1 MKVYRDIV
9 DNSGNITKTPIFNIM
24 EGTYSGKDMGER
36 SISATIEFPTPID
49 FHAGD
54 YVEFDIADLIRGENV
69 EGGHF
74 LEKFYIYTMP
84 TIKKVASS
92 MSVGN
97 AFEHTVTFYPRQYEL
112 GCMQMRDALQQVN
125 SGIIYTG
132 YDEFSFYGGAKTL
145 IDRVI
150 AVLNERF
157 PKSATGVAGVD
168 YWDYRISDS
177 VNEER
182 NTALEKFQFD
192 FSGNS
197 VMDAILKLND
207 ENGINTK
214 FWINERMIYI
224 GFKRPYVCGV
234 DSANVLRTIPFD
246 FKYGKTSHLPI
257 STNYG
262 NLFTITKSLGSNS
275 PITRLYAYGADRN
288 LHRFY
293 CSDRIKSGR
302 YVNHLMLPSFGNDG
316 KTDYI
321 DSVEGI
327 AKFGI
332 REGSKTFDEIYPS
345 LRYFT
350 YGDIRSVKYCI
361 KIMGSGV
368 EPDSSQYESG
378 KTYQYPIARV
388 QCYKV
393 EPLAGTKV
401 NHLVQSAPPVDLAVF
416 CHATGKTVKVIL
428 YAAKDGKTALQRQ
441 QEAAGKWDN
450 GNFRVPAQ
458 TLHGT
463 NYIAG
468 AAFAIHDEN
477 YPCAH
482 THEKYSGSI
491 GAKKQ
496 DDSGKPLT
504 RDDWFVD
511 ADKIEIHDGE
521 EKVVNPAKE
530 KYKNEVSIHQ
540 IHYTDTH
547 WITDIFEF
555 TSYDQ
560 TTFQRQGY
568 SAYCWARINNTYP
581 ESMSDS
587 IEVNQVVDVPAVVI
601 EDTDLN
607 STDGSNQQYWEIFT
621 RDMGF
626 KINEQTWFGDYVFLF
641 GNCTVNFLDGNL
653 GGYGFTCPK
662 ENDSKKVQEI
672 YIPALD
678 ENGQENKVF
687 FEGDKYV
694 SAAQC
699 RKAYEQGAYWRI
711 LLQRADTD
719 IANYWMPNISV
730 NGNAGDH
737 FVFLDIYMPD
747 IYQRVAERRLEKEAR
762 KYLDANDDGDIQ
774 YSFDFDKVRMIQVPA
789 FGLQMRE
796 GAIMRVVDDDLDVK
810 TLNSAK
816 TIFQQ
821 TSGLVSR
828 KTVYQT
834 TYTESS
840 QEKVYYTEQH
850 RDIDYFIEQG
860 IVKIDEK
867 TNKILKGDSAPITH
881 KLYFSKDPTVLLNGI
896 HIDAPAEWICI
907 SDEDLSD
914 TTGEPFAP
922 TDGVNVRIVE
932 RKTENS
938 NFVYYLTDLYFT
950 LNAKNIRHNN
960 SGQYL
965 VDLSY
970 HSQYGVLPKWY
981 EDRDGKFLLGIVE
994 YDMHYPHTYDET
1006 IYTPNTN
1013 LRPQGSRFF
1022 CPSQQLTEFKANKYY
1037 EVTMDCENTAMPFFD
1052 KNGMRTLFAL
1062 LNNLGDYA
1070 SWFVPEYIAE
1080 EITDFDGSDKWRRFV
1095 FKFTLDETF
1104 NDSQDY
1110 YPAIQYIS
1118 DGNTEEVSVRLISII
1133 ESDAGGLKELNYA
1146 DLNIDTITIKFHD
1159 NTREHGVSLQNGIE
1173 PSRRVGNTVSPMI
1186 REISATVK
1194 EESRASA
1201 WAQMM
1206 SRIEDNEIL
1215 GDQVIRTQE
1224 QIANAARRRYRELLA
1239 LRDSIF
1245 DPDGTCDQTFLH
1257 IMMLQIGADSMNYQ
1271 LDKTHQSANG
1281 NVLSNCRIDRVAN
1294 NNDTFSVL
1302 SEDILRHYVFTED
1315 EPQGLWYVAE
1325 PAAVF
1330 DLAQVADE
1338 DETLY
1343 YPTYFVAIKCA
1354 IHDSRSAVWVCEPTQ
1369 HKVNEDS
1376 EYYYFNW
1383 GILNPDA
1390 EGHYSLIE
1398 TRGNAYMYGDNLVCG
1413 KISTLAGQ
1421 SYFDLTH
1428 GNFVLSDGTT
1438 KALSYENG
1446 ILTIGG
1452 INDGDADSV
1461 LAKLG
1466 IIEKTAS
1473 SAQSAADDA
1482 KADAAAA
1489 QAALDNLEIGGR
1501 NLLTGT
1507 SSALRKVTAGSN
1519 TVWGWRI
1526 PESNTYIA
1534 LEPNTTYTARMY
1546 IENHMTNIDAR
1557 IYIITSKTGK
1567 YNNQSD
1573 LTEFEPNHNKF
1584 PERFR
1589 IRPNQNGYSEITFT
1603 TLSDTVSGFVMVR
1616 FNTTGSTSVTTV
1628 TTAAGDYINYSKVK
1642 IEKGNKAT
1650 DWTPAPEDVEASI
1663 AESKTYTEGL
1673 VTALGDTLQS
1683 QIDGVVDSYF
1693 MEGVP
1698 TTSNAPANEWTTDEL
1713 KKRHEGDTYTNIQQ
1727 YTKLGAGIWESGAI
1741 GVGSAYKNKAYA
1753 DCKYNMATSIRT
1765 KELLTNQPN
1774 QLLYVPSGYT
1784 VLVSRFDSNGKYI
1797 GSYVESAT
1805 SFTLPTDAA
1814 QIAIQL
1820 RASSNISAD
1829 IADTL
1834 GLCINPDA
1842 GKSWRWCKGTGDSPA
1857 TGWHWHEIADS
1868 DAVRALQSAA
1878 KAQDTADGKRRVF
1891 VVQPTPP
1898 YEIGD
1903 LWAQGSGDGKDILK
1917 CKTAKAAGQTFAQDD
1932 WESASS
1938 ALTAA
1943 QAAQNSVDNMVI
1955 GGENVYTGNDKQ
1967 MIINGE
1973 DAYGD
1978 EAETFRFNYFYT
1990 LEARTTVVVTAKLEN
2005 DDLLSGVNHLYVV
2018 AIPYGTSGLTEK
2030 NNILWKDGNDNYN
2043 VELTYLS
2050 SIKIYDLGTPIGS
2063 TTKLLLYFFAKDDK
2077 GDLGSLYPDDGIVYA
2092 RRIMVQKGNKATAYQ
2107 PYVEHLTAALKGSTE
2122 VAGGLVMTDVLLL
2135 KDEKK
2140 QISAGMSGLSD
2151 NVTMWGGG
2159 SYENAVKQANGLMAE
2174 LSKLLPV
2181 LITKQ
2186 GVGSNIGCFK
2196 VLNEH
2201 AVEVNGSNGDK
2212 IVIDSNDNG
2221 CPSISVIKDD
2231 NVVTRI
2237 SSEVLNKKKITLK
2250 RYTKI
2255 EYTDSTRVQIY
2266 TTNGAVNSR
2275 VNVSNS
2281 TLGLSVNQLYGLTF
2295 NATNVEIYVKLYSPN
2310 NYYNLSNFK
2319 ISFNLYLNNTLLSSV
2334 SETVA
2339 SQSIGSTG
2347 QMIVVHTN
2355 LITSTKNITITSSGA
2370 DILNIRNVSVSG
2382 QYNGNTYLV
2391 SSYLYGISFGFGM
2404 SESSFVD
2411 GSIDFVDS
2419 DGVTNTIIGSNGI
2432 IVKGERGGFVQILN
2446 SENQIYFRATGLP
2459 NDKTTKDSGQVCVK
2473 NTDTSR
2479 DAFIDAFKNWAANYI
2494 QAKSGF
2500 SAALAKVLD
2509 AVPKYDSLLGIEE

>member
-9 DNSGNITKTPIFNIM
+9 DNNGNVTKTPIFNIM

-36 SISATIEFPTPID
+36 SITATIEFPTPID

-112 GCMQMRDALQQVN
+112 GCMQMRDVLQQVN

-157 PKSATGVAGVD
+157 PKTAIGVAGVD

-197 VMDAILKLND
+197 VMDAVLKLND

-321 DSVEGI
+321 DSSEGI

-368 EPDSSQYESG
+368 EPDSSQYERG

-401 NHLVQSAPPVDLAVF
+401 NHIVQSAPPVDLAVF

-450 GNFRVPAQ
+450 GNYRVPAQ

-463 NYIAG
+463 DYIAG
-468 AAFAIHDEN
+468 SAFAIHDEN

-482 THEKYSGSI
+482 THEKYTGSI
-491 GAKKQ
+491 GAKQQ

-511 ADKIEIHDGE
+511 ADKIEIHEGE

-530 KYKNEVSIHQ
+530 KYQNEVSIHQ

-555 TSYDQ
+555 TAYDQ
-560 TTFQRQGY
+560 TSFQRQGY

-607 STDGSNQQYWEIFT
+607 SQDGSNQQYWEIFT

-662 ENDSKKVQEI
+662 ENNSKEVQEI
-672 YIPALD
+672 YIPALLD
-678 ENGQENKVF
+678 DGSKNKVF

-694 SAAQC
+694 TAAQC

-762 KYLDANDDGDIQ
+762 KYLDVNDDGDIQ

-810 TLNSAK
+810 TLNSSK

-821 TSGLVSR
+821 SSGLVSR

-850 RDIDYFIEQG
+850 RDIDYLIEQG
-860 IVKIDEK
+860 VVKLDEK

-881 KLYFSKDPTVLLNGI
+881 KLYFSKDPTNLVNGI
-896 HIDAPAEWICI
+896 HIDAPAEWIYI

-922 TDGVNVRIVE
+922 INGVNVRIVE

-938 NFVYYLTDLYFT
+938 NFAYYLTDLYLT

-970 HSQYGVLPKWY
+970 HSQFGVLPRWY

-1037 EVTMDCENTAMPFFD
+1037 EVTMDCENTTMPFFD

-1070 SWFVPEYIAE
+1070 SWFVPEYISE
-1080 EITDFDGSDKWRRFV
+1080 EITDFDDSDKWRRFV
-1095 FKFTLDETF
+1095 FKFTLEETF

-1118 DGNTEEVSVRLISII
+1118 DGKTEEVSVRLISII

-1173 PSRRVGNTVSPMI
+1173 PSRRVGNAISPMI

-1206 SRIEDNEIL
+1206 SRIENNEIV
-1215 GDQVIRTQE
+1215 GDQIIRTQE

-1257 IMMLQIGADSMNYQ
+1257 IMMLQVGADSMNYQ

-1281 NVLSNCRIDRVAN
+1281 NALSNCRIDRVEN

-1315 EPQGLWYVAE
+1315 EPQGLWYVE
-1325 PAAVF
+1325 KPAQAF
-1330 DLAQVADE
+1330 DLAQVAD
-1338 DETLY
+1338 DNGTLY

-1354 IHDSRSAVWVCEPTQ
+1354 IHDSRSAVWVCEQTQ

-1383 GILNPDA
+1383 GILNPNN
-1390 EGHYSLIE
+1390 EGHYTLTE

-1428 GNFVLSDGTT
+1428 GNFVLSDGTNT
-1438 KALSYENG
+1438 ALSYING
-1446 ILTIGG
+1446 ILTISG
-1452 INDGDADSV
+1452 
-1461 LAKLG
+1461 
-1466 IIEKTAS
+1466 
-1473 SAQSAADDA
+1473 
-1482 KADAAAA
+1482 
-1489 QAALDNLEIGGR
+1489 
-1501 NLLTGT
+1501 
-1507 SSALRKVTAGSN
+1507 VTD
-1519 TVWGWRI
+1519 
-1526 PESNTYIA
+1526 
-1534 LEPNTTYTARMY
+1534 
-1546 IENHMTNIDAR
+1546 NID
-1557 IYIITSKTGK
+1557 KV
-1567 YNNQSD
+1567 
-1573 LTEFEPNHNKF
+1573 
-1584 PERFR
+1584 
-1589 IRPNQNGYSEITFT
+1589 
-1603 TLSDTVSGFVMVR
+1603 LSQL
-1616 FNTTGSTSVTTV
+1616 
-1628 TTAAGDYINYSKVK
+1628 
-1642 IEKGNKAT
+1642 
-1650 DWTPAPEDVEASI
+1650 
-1663 AESKTYTEGL
+1663 EGL
-1673 VTALGDTLQS
+1673 
-1683 QIDGVVDSYF
+1683 
-1693 MEGVP
+1693 
-1698 TTSNAPANEWTTDEL
+1698 
-1713 KKRHEGDTYTNIQQ
+1713 
-1727 YTKLGAGIWESGAI
+1727 
-1741 GVGSAYKNKAYA
+1741 
-1753 DCKYNMATSIRT
+1753 
-1765 KELLTNQPN
+1765 
-1774 QLLYVPSGYT
+1774 
-1784 VLVSRFDSNGKYI
+1784 
-1797 GSYVESAT
+1797 
-1805 SFTLPTDAA
+1805 
-1814 QIAIQL
+1814 
-1820 RASSNISAD
+1820 
-1829 IADTL
+1829 
-1834 GLCINPDA
+1834 
-1842 GKSWRWCKGTGDSPA
+1842 
-1857 TGWHWHEIADS
+1857 
-1868 DAVRALQSAA
+1868 
-1878 KAQDTADGKRRVF
+1878 QD
-1891 VVQPTPP
+1891 
-1898 YEIGD
+1898 
-1903 LWAQGSGDGKDILK
+1903 
-1917 CKTAKAAGQTFAQDD
+1917 
-1932 WESASS
+1932 
-1938 ALTAA
+1938 
-1943 QAAQNSVDNMVI
+1943 MVI
-1955 GGENVYTGNDKQ
+1955 GGENLYSGNDRE
-1967 MIINGE
+1967 MFIYGE
-1973 DAYGD
+1973 DANGD
-1978 EAETFRFNYFYT
+1978 EAESFRFNYFYT
-1990 LEARTTVVVTAKLEN
+1990 LETYTTAVVTAELDNYEALRGV
-2005 DDLLSGVNHLYVV
+2005 DDLYVV
-2018 AIPYGTSGLTEK
+2018 AIPYGTSGLTES
-2030 NNILWKDGNDNYN
+2030 NDVLWRDGQGDYN
-2043 VELTYLS
+2043 VVLTYLS
-2050 SIKIYDLGTPIGS
+2050 SMKIYDIGTPIKSGS
-2063 TTKLLLYFFAKDDK
+2063 TKQLLYFFAKDSK
-2077 GDLGSLYPDDGIVYA
+2077 NDLGSLYPNNGWVYA
-2092 RRIMVQKGNKATAYQ
+2092 CKIMVQKGTKATAYQ
-2107 PYVEHLTAALKGSTE
+2107 PYTGHAVQVSKSFVETAVQNGSTQI
-2122 VAGGLVMTDVLLL
+2122 AGGLTMINLLLL
-2135 KDEKK
+2135 KDENKK
-2140 QISAGMSGLSD
+2140 ISAGMSGLSD

-2159 SYENAVKQANGLMAE
+2159 SYEDAVKQANGLVAE

-2221 CPSISVIKDD
+2221 YPSISVVKDS
-2231 NVVTRI
+2231 NVVTKI
-2237 SSEVLNKKKITLK
+2237 SSEVLSSDSADASEIGATIFSGTYGAEISTVKNGSVGTAQLQNVDISKFSTYSVTYKNAAYLKIGMYIFYFDTQG
-2250 RYTKI
+2250 I
-2255 EYTDSTRVQIY
+2255 
-2266 TTNGAVNSR
+2266 
-2275 VNVSNS
+2275 
-2281 TLGLSVNQLYGLTF
+2281 SVD
-2295 NATNVEIYVKLYSPN
+2295 
-2310 NYYNLSNFK
+2310 NLSIKFDLYMGDYK
-2319 ISFNLYLNNTLLSSV
+2319 IATINGTSESMTISPRTEVRVRVTRLLNISTIARGIYSL
-2334 SETVA
+2334 VA
-2339 SQSIGSTG
+2339 
-2347 QMIVVHTN
+2347 
-2355 LITSTKNITITSSGA
+2355 KNISVTADYGKLKGANMSAYIHRIWFSSNNDITDNNNANG
-2370 DILNIRNVSVSG
+2370 
-2382 QYNGNTYLV
+2382 YNN
-2391 SSYLYGISFGFGM
+2391 S
-2404 SESSFVD
+2404 
-2411 GSIDFVDS
+2411 GSINFM
-2419 DGVTNTIIGSNGI
+2419 NTFANKTIVGSNGI
-2432 IVKGERGGFVQILN
+2432 QIESKQSGLVQILN
-2446 SENQIYFRATGLP
+2446 GKTGAYVRTFGLP
-2459 NDKTTKDSGQVCVK
+2459 TTASDSGQIY
-2473 NTDTSR
+2473 NTNNAKLNEVR
-2479 DAFIDAFKNWAANYI
+2479 KAFNAWASLVDWHGSGSAVERSFKEALSALQTKLDDLI
-2494 QAKSGF
+2494 KSN
-2500 SAALAKVLD
+2500 LM
-2509 AVPKYDSLLGIEE
+2509 LGIK

>member
-9 DNSGNITKTPIFNIM
+9 DNNGNVTKTPIFNIM

-36 SISATIEFPTPID
+36 SITATIEFPTPID

-112 GCMQMRDALQQVN
+112 GCMQMRDVLQQVN

-157 PKSATGVAGVD
+157 PKTATGVAGVD

-197 VMDAILKLND
+197 VMDAVLKLND

-321 DSVEGI
+321 DSSEGI

-368 EPDSSQYESG
+368 EPDSSQYERG
-378 KTYQYPIARV
+378 KAYQYPIARV

-450 GNFRVPAQ
+450 GNYRVPAQ

-463 NYIAG
+463 DYIAG
-468 AAFAIHDEN
+468 SAFAIHDEN

-482 THEKYSGSI
+482 THEKYTGSI
-491 GAKKQ
+491 GAKQQ

-511 ADKIEIHDGE
+511 ADKIEIHEGE
-521 EKVVNPAKE
+521 ERVVNPAKE
-530 KYKNEVSIHQ
+530 KYQNEVSIHQ

-555 TSYDQ
+555 TAYDQ
-560 TTFQRQGY
+560 TSFQRQGY

-607 STDGSNQQYWEIFT
+607 SQDGSNQQYWEIFT

-672 YIPALD
+672 YIPALLD
-678 ENGQENKVF
+678 DGTENEAF
-687 FEGDKYV
+687 FRKDDYV
-694 SAAQC
+694 SEAQC

-810 TLNSAK
+810 TLNSSK

-821 TSGLVSR
+821 SSGLVSR

-850 RDIDYFIEQG
+850 RGIDYLIEQG
-860 IVKIDEK
+860 IVKLDEK

-881 KLYFSKDPTVLLNGI
+881 KLYFSKDPTNLVNGI
-896 HIDAPAEWICI
+896 HIDAPAEWIYI

-914 TTGEPFAP
+914 TTGEPFVP
-922 TDGVNVRIVE
+922 INGVNVRIVE

-938 NFVYYLTDLYFT
+938 NFAYYLTDLYLT

-970 HSQYGVLPKWY
+970 HSQFGVLPRWY
-981 EDRDGKFLLGIVE
+981 EDREGKFLLGIVE

-1037 EVTMDCENTAMPFFD
+1037 EVTMDCENTTMPFFD

-1070 SWFVPEYIAE
+1070 SWFVPEYISE
-1080 EITDFDGSDKWRRFV
+1080 EIADFDGSDKWRRFV
-1095 FKFTLDETF
+1095 FKFTLEETF

-1118 DGNTEEVSVRLISII
+1118 DGKTEEVSVRLISII

-1173 PSRRVGNTVSPMI
+1173 PSRRVGNAISPMI

-1206 SRIEDNEIL
+1206 SRIENNEIL

-1257 IMMLQIGADSMNYQ
+1257 IMMLQVGADSMNYQ

-1281 NVLSNCRIDRVAN
+1281 NALSNCRIDRVEN

-1315 EPQGLWYVAE
+1315 EPQGLWYVE
-1325 PAAVF
+1325 KPAQAF
-1330 DLAQVADE
+1330 DLAQVAD
-1338 DETLY
+1338 DNGTLY

-1354 IHDSRSAVWVCEPTQ
+1354 IHDSRSAVWVCEQTQ

-1383 GILNPDA
+1383 GILNPDN
-1390 EGHYSLIE
+1390 EGHYTLTE

-1428 GNFVLSDGTT
+1428 GNFVLSDGTNT
-1438 KALSYENG
+1438 ALSYING
-1446 ILTIGG
+1446 VLTING
-1452 INDGDADSV
+1452 
-1461 LAKLG
+1461 
-1466 IIEKTAS
+1466 
-1473 SAQSAADDA
+1473 
-1482 KADAAAA
+1482 
-1489 QAALDNLEIGGR
+1489 
-1501 NLLTGT
+1501 
-1507 SSALRKVTAGSN
+1507 VTD
-1519 TVWGWRI
+1519 
-1526 PESNTYIA
+1526 
-1534 LEPNTTYTARMY
+1534 
-1546 IENHMTNIDAR
+1546 NID
-1557 IYIITSKTGK
+1557 KV
-1567 YNNQSD
+1567 
-1573 LTEFEPNHNKF
+1573 
-1584 PERFR
+1584 
-1589 IRPNQNGYSEITFT
+1589 
-1603 TLSDTVSGFVMVR
+1603 LSQL
-1616 FNTTGSTSVTTV
+1616 
-1628 TTAAGDYINYSKVK
+1628 
-1642 IEKGNKAT
+1642 
-1650 DWTPAPEDVEASI
+1650 
-1663 AESKTYTEGL
+1663 EGL
-1673 VTALGDTLQS
+1673 QD
-1683 QIDGVVDSYF
+1683 
-1693 MEGVP
+1693 
-1698 TTSNAPANEWTTDEL
+1698 
-1713 KKRHEGDTYTNIQQ
+1713 
-1727 YTKLGAGIWESGAI
+1727 
-1741 GVGSAYKNKAYA
+1741 
-1753 DCKYNMATSIRT
+1753 MA
-1765 KELLTNQPN
+1765 
-1774 QLLYVPSGYT
+1774 
-1784 VLVSRFDSNGKYI
+1784 
-1797 GSYVESAT
+1797 
-1805 SFTLPTDAA
+1805 
-1814 QIAIQL
+1814 
-1820 RASSNISAD
+1820 
-1829 IADTL
+1829 
-1834 GLCINPDA
+1834 
-1842 GKSWRWCKGTGDSPA
+1842 
-1857 TGWHWHEIADS
+1857 
-1868 DAVRALQSAA
+1868 
-1878 KAQDTADGKRRVF
+1878 
-1891 VVQPTPP
+1891 
-1898 YEIGD
+1898 
-1903 LWAQGSGDGKDILK
+1903 
-1917 CKTAKAAGQTFAQDD
+1917 
-1932 WESASS
+1932 
-1938 ALTAA
+1938 
-1943 QAAQNSVDNMVI
+1943 I
-1955 GGENVYTGNDKQ
+1955 GGENLYSGGDREMVIY
-1967 MIINGE
+1967 GE

-1978 EAETFRFNYFYT
+1978 EAESFRFNYFYT
-1990 LEARTTVVVTAKLEN
+1990 LETNTTAVVTAELEN
-2005 DDLLSGVNHLYVV
+2005 EDALSGVNNLYVV
-2018 AIPYGTSGLTEK
+2018 AIPYGTSGLTES
-2030 NNILWKDGNDNYN
+2030 NEVLWKDGNGNYN
-2043 VELTYLS
+2043 VVLTYLS
-2050 SIKIYDLGTPIGS
+2050 SMKIYDLGTPIKSGS
-2063 TTKLLLYFFAKDDK
+2063 TKQLLYFFAKDSK
-2077 GDLGSLYPDDGIVYA
+2077 NDLGSLYPDDGMVYA
-2092 RRIMVQKGNKATAYQ
+2092 RKIMVQKGTKATAYQ
-2107 PYVEHLTAALKGSTE
+2107 PYTGHAVQVSKSFVETAVQNGSTQI
-2122 VAGGLVMTDVLLL
+2122 AGGLTMTNLLLL
-2135 KDEKK
+2135 KDENKK
-2140 QISAGMSGLSD
+2140 ISAGMSGLSD

-2159 SYENAVKQANGLMAE
+2159 SYEDAVKQANGLVAE

-2186 GVGSNIGCFK
+2186 GIGSNIGCFK

-2221 CPSISVIKDD
+2221 YPSISVVKGN
-2231 NVVTRI
+2231 NVVTKI
-2237 SSEVLNKKKITLK
+2237 SSEVLSSDSADASEIGATIFSGTYGAEISTVKNGSVGTAQLQNVDISKFSTYSVTYKNAAYLKIGMYIFYFDTQD
-2250 RYTKI
+2250 TPV
-2255 EYTDSTRVQIY
+2255 D
-2266 TTNGAVNSR
+2266 
-2275 VNVSNS
+2275 
-2281 TLGLSVNQLYGLTF
+2281 
-2295 NATNVEIYVKLYSPN
+2295 
-2310 NYYNLSNFK
+2310 NLSIKFDLYMGDYK
-2319 ISFNLYLNNTLLSSV
+2319 IATISGTSESMTISPRTEVRVCVTRLLNISTIARGIYSL
-2334 SETVA
+2334 VA
-2339 SQSIGSTG
+2339 
-2347 QMIVVHTN
+2347 
-2355 LITSTKNITITSSGA
+2355 KNISVTADYDKLKGANMSAYIHRIWFSSNNDITDNNDANG
-2370 DILNIRNVSVSG
+2370 
-2382 QYNGNTYLV
+2382 YNN
-2391 SSYLYGISFGFGM
+2391 S
-2404 SESSFVD
+2404 
-2411 GSIDFVDS
+2411 GSINFM
-2419 DGVTNTIIGSNGI
+2419 NTFANKTIVGSNGI
-2432 IVKGERGGFVQILN
+2432 QIESKQNGLVQILN
-2446 SENQIYFRATGLP
+2446 GKTGAYVRTFGLP
-2459 NDKTTKDSGQVCVK
+2459 TTASDSGQIY
-2473 NTDTSR
+2473 NTNNAKLNEVR
-2479 DAFIDAFKNWAANYI
+2479 KAFNSWASLVDWHGSGSAVESSFKEALSALQTKLDDLI
-2494 QAKSGF
+2494 KSN
-2500 SAALAKVLD
+2500 LM
-2509 AVPKYDSLLGIEE
+2509 LGIK

>member
-9 DNSGNITKTPIFNIM
+9 DNNGNVTKTPIFNIM

-36 SISATIEFPTPID
+36 SITATIEFPTPID

-112 GCMQMRDALQQVN
+112 GCMQMRDVLQQVN

-150 AVLNERF
+150 AVMNERF
-157 PKSATGVAGVD
+157 PKTATGVAGVD

-197 VMDAILKLND
+197 VMDAVLKLND

-321 DSVEGI
+321 DSSEGI

-368 EPDSSQYESG
+368 EPDSSQYERG

-450 GNFRVPAQ
+450 GNYRVPAQ

-463 NYIAG
+463 DYIAG
-468 AAFAIHDEN
+468 SAFAIHDEN

-482 THEKYSGSI
+482 THEKYTGSI
-491 GAKKQ
+491 GAKQQ

-521 EKVVNPAKE
+521 ERVVNPAKD
-530 KYKNEVSIHQ
+530 KYQNEVSIHQ

-555 TSYDQ
+555 TAYDQ
-560 TTFQRQGY
+560 TSFQRQGY

-607 STDGSNQQYWEIFT
+607 SQDGSNQQYWEIFT

-662 ENDSKKVQEI
+662 ENNSKEVQEI

-678 ENGQENKVF
+678 ENGDENKVF

-694 SAAQC
+694 SEAQC

-810 TLNSAK
+810 TLNSSK

-821 TSGLVSR
+821 SSGLVSR

-850 RDIDYFIEQG
+850 RGIDYLIEQG
-860 IVKIDEK
+860 IVKLDEK

-881 KLYFSKDPTVLLNGI
+881 KLYFSKDPTNLVNGI
-896 HIDAPAEWICI
+896 HIDAPAEWIYI

-922 TDGVNVRIVE
+922 INGVNVRIVE

-938 NFVYYLTDLYFT
+938 NFAYYLTDLYLT

-970 HSQYGVLPKWY
+970 HSQFGVLPRWY
-981 EDRDGKFLLGIVE
+981 EDREGKFLLGIVE

-1037 EVTMDCENTAMPFFD
+1037 EVTMDCENTTMPFFD

-1070 SWFVPEYIAE
+1070 SWFVPEYISE
-1080 EITDFDGSDKWRRFV
+1080 EIADFDGSDKWRRFV
-1095 FKFTLDETF
+1095 FKFTLEETF

-1118 DGNTEEVSVRLISII
+1118 DGKTEEVSVRLISII

-1173 PSRRVGNTVSPMI
+1173 PSRRVGNAISPMI

-1206 SRIEDNEIL
+1206 SRIENNEIV
-1215 GDQVIRTQE
+1215 GDQIIRTQE

-1257 IMMLQIGADSMNYQ
+1257 IMMLQVGADSMNYQ

-1281 NVLSNCRIDRVAN
+1281 NALSNCRIDRVEN

-1315 EPQGLWYVAE
+1315 EPQGLWYVE
-1325 PAAVF
+1325 KPAQAF
-1330 DLAQVADE
+1330 DLAQVAD
-1338 DETLY
+1338 DNGTLY

-1354 IHDSRSAVWVCEPTQ
+1354 IHDSRSAVWVCEQTQ

-1383 GILNPDA
+1383 GILNPDN
-1390 EGHYSLIE
+1390 EGHYTLTE

-1428 GNFVLSDGTT
+1428 GNFVLSDGTNT
-1438 KALSYENG
+1438 ALSYING
-1446 ILTIGG
+1446 ILTISG
-1452 INDGDADSV
+1452 
-1461 LAKLG
+1461 
-1466 IIEKTAS
+1466 
-1473 SAQSAADDA
+1473 
-1482 KADAAAA
+1482 
-1489 QAALDNLEIGGR
+1489 
-1501 NLLTGT
+1501 
-1507 SSALRKVTAGSN
+1507 VTD
-1519 TVWGWRI
+1519 
-1526 PESNTYIA
+1526 
-1534 LEPNTTYTARMY
+1534 
-1546 IENHMTNIDAR
+1546 NID
-1557 IYIITSKTGK
+1557 KV
-1567 YNNQSD
+1567 
-1573 LTEFEPNHNKF
+1573 
-1584 PERFR
+1584 
-1589 IRPNQNGYSEITFT
+1589 
-1603 TLSDTVSGFVMVR
+1603 LSQL
-1616 FNTTGSTSVTTV
+1616 
-1628 TTAAGDYINYSKVK
+1628 
-1642 IEKGNKAT
+1642 
-1650 DWTPAPEDVEASI
+1650 
-1663 AESKTYTEGL
+1663 EGL
-1673 VTALGDTLQS
+1673 
-1683 QIDGVVDSYF
+1683 
-1693 MEGVP
+1693 
-1698 TTSNAPANEWTTDEL
+1698 
-1713 KKRHEGDTYTNIQQ
+1713 
-1727 YTKLGAGIWESGAI
+1727 
-1741 GVGSAYKNKAYA
+1741 
-1753 DCKYNMATSIRT
+1753 
-1765 KELLTNQPN
+1765 
-1774 QLLYVPSGYT
+1774 
-1784 VLVSRFDSNGKYI
+1784 
-1797 GSYVESAT
+1797 
-1805 SFTLPTDAA
+1805 
-1814 QIAIQL
+1814 
-1820 RASSNISAD
+1820 
-1829 IADTL
+1829 
-1834 GLCINPDA
+1834 
-1842 GKSWRWCKGTGDSPA
+1842 
-1857 TGWHWHEIADS
+1857 
-1868 DAVRALQSAA
+1868 
-1878 KAQDTADGKRRVF
+1878 QD
-1891 VVQPTPP
+1891 
-1898 YEIGD
+1898 
-1903 LWAQGSGDGKDILK
+1903 
-1917 CKTAKAAGQTFAQDD
+1917 
-1932 WESASS
+1932 
-1938 ALTAA
+1938 
-1943 QAAQNSVDNMVI
+1943 MVI
-1955 GGENVYTGNDKQ
+1955 GGENLYSGNDRE
-1967 MIINGE
+1967 MRIYGE
-1973 DAYGD
+1973 DANGN
-1978 EAETFRFNYFYT
+1978 EAESFRFNYFYT
-1990 LEARTTVVVTAKLEN
+1990 LETNTTAVVTAELEN
-2005 DDLLSGVNHLYVV
+2005 EDVLSGVNNLYVV
-2018 AIPYGTSGLTEK
+2018 AIPYGTSGLTES
-2030 NNILWKDGNDNYN
+2030 NDVLWRDGNGDYN
-2043 VELTYLS
+2043 VVLTYLS
-2050 SIKIYDLGTPIGS
+2050 SMKIYDLGTPIKSGS
-2063 TTKLLLYFFAKDDK
+2063 TKQLLYFFAKDSK
-2077 GDLGSLYPDDGIVYA
+2077 NDLGSLYPDDGMVYA
-2092 RRIMVQKGNKATAYQ
+2092 RKIMVQKGTKATAYQ
-2107 PYVEHLTAALKGSTE
+2107 PYTGHAVQVSKSFVETAVQNGSTQI
-2122 VAGGLVMTDVLLL
+2122 AGGLAMTNLLLL
-2135 KDEKK
+2135 KDENKK
-2140 QISAGMSGLSD
+2140 ISAGMSGLSD

-2159 SYENAVKQANGLMAE
+2159 SYEDAVKQANGLVAE

-2221 CPSISVIKDD
+2221 YPSISVVKDN
-2231 NVVTRI
+2231 NVVTKI
-2237 SSEVLNKKKITLK
+2237 SSEVLSSDSADASEIGATIFSGTYGAEISTVKNGSVGTAQLQNVDISKFSTYSVTYKNAAYLKIGMYIFYFDTQD
-2250 RYTKI
+2250 TP
-2255 EYTDSTRVQIY
+2255 V
-2266 TTNGAVNSR
+2266 
-2275 VNVSNS
+2275 
-2281 TLGLSVNQLYGLTF
+2281 
-2295 NATNVEIYVKLYSPN
+2295 
-2310 NYYNLSNFK
+2310 YNLSIKFDLYMGDYKIATISGTSESMK
-2319 ISFNLYLNNTLLSSV
+2319 ISPRTEVRVCVTRLLNISTIARGIYSL
-2334 SETVA
+2334 VA
-2339 SQSIGSTG
+2339 
-2347 QMIVVHTN
+2347 
-2355 LITSTKNITITSSGA
+2355 KNISVTADYGKLKGANMSAYIHRIWFSSNNDITDNNDANG
-2370 DILNIRNVSVSG
+2370 
-2382 QYNGNTYLV
+2382 YNN
-2391 SSYLYGISFGFGM
+2391 S
-2404 SESSFVD
+2404 
-2411 GSIDFVDS
+2411 GSINFM
-2419 DGVTNTIIGSNGI
+2419 NTFANKTIVGSNGI
-2432 IVKGERGGFVQILN
+2432 QIESKQNGLVQILN
-2446 SENQIYFRATGLP
+2446 GKTGAYVRTFGLP
-2459 NDKTTKDSGQVCVK
+2459 TTASDSGQIY
-2473 NTDTSR
+2473 NTNNAKLNEVR
-2479 DAFIDAFKNWAANYI
+2479 KAFNSWASLVDWHGSGSAVESSFKEALSALQTKLDDLI
-2494 QAKSGF
+2494 KSN
-2500 SAALAKVLD
+2500 LM
-2509 AVPKYDSLLGIEE
+2509 LGIK

>member
-1 MKVYRDIV
+1 MKVYRDII
-9 DNSGNITKTPIFNIM
+9 DNNGNVTKTPIFNIM

-36 SISATIEFPTPID
+36 SITATIEFPTPID

-112 GCMQMRDALQQVN
+112 GCMQMRDVLQQVN

-157 PKSATGVAGVD
+157 PKTATGVAGVD

-197 VMDAILKLND
+197 VMDAVLKLND

-302 YVNHLMLPSFGNDG
+302 YVNHLMLPSFGDDG

-321 DSVEGI
+321 DSSEGI

-332 REGSKTFDEIYPS
+332 RDGSKTFDEIYPS

-368 EPDSSQYESG
+368 EPDSSQYERG

-450 GNFRVPAQ
+450 GNYRVPAQ

-463 NYIAG
+463 DYIAG
-468 AAFAIHDEN
+468 SAFAIHDEN

-482 THEKYSGSI
+482 THEKYTGSI
-491 GAKKQ
+491 GAKQQ

-511 ADKIEIHDGE
+511 ADKIEIHEGE
-521 EKVVNPAKE
+521 ERVVNPAKE
-530 KYKNEVSIHQ
+530 KYQNEVSIHQ

-555 TSYDQ
+555 TAYDQ
-560 TTFQRQGY
+560 TSFQRQGY

-587 IEVNQVVDVPAVVI
+587 VEVNQVVDVPAVVI
-601 EDTDLN
+601 PDTDLN
-607 STDGSNQQYWEIFT
+607 SGNGTNQQYWEIFT

-662 ENDSKKVQEI
+662 ENNSKKVQEI
-672 YIPALD
+672 YIPALLD
-678 ENGQENKVF
+678 DGTENEAF
-687 FEGDKYV
+687 FRKDDYV
-694 SAAQC
+694 SEAQC

-850 RDIDYFIEQG
+850 RDIDYLIEQG
-860 IVKIDEK
+860 VVKLDEK

-881 KLYFSKDPTVLLNGI
+881 KLYFSKDPTNLVNGI
-896 HIDAPAEWICI
+896 HIDAPAEWIYI

-922 TDGVNVRIVE
+922 INGVNVRIVE

-938 NFVYYLTDLYFT
+938 NFAYYLTDLYLT

-970 HSQYGVLPKWY
+970 HSQFGVLPRWY

-1006 IYTPNTN
+1006 IYTPNIN

-1037 EVTMDCENTAMPFFD
+1037 EVTMDCENTTMPFFD

-1070 SWFVPEYIAE
+1070 SWFVPEYISE
-1080 EITDFDGSDKWRRFV
+1080 EIADFDGSDKWRRFV
-1095 FKFTLDETF
+1095 FKFTLEETF

-1118 DGNTEEVSVRLISII
+1118 DGKTEEVSVRLISVI

-1173 PSRRVGNTVSPMI
+1173 PSRRVGNAISPMI

-1206 SRIEDNEIL
+1206 SRIENNEIV
-1215 GDQVIRTQE
+1215 GDQIIRTQE

-1257 IMMLQIGADSMNYQ
+1257 IMMLQVGADSMNYQ

-1281 NVLSNCRIDRVAN
+1281 NALSNCRIDRVEN

-1315 EPQGLWYVAE
+1315 EPQGLWYVE
-1325 PAAVF
+1325 KPAQTF
-1330 DLAQVADE
+1330 DLAQVAD
-1338 DETLY
+1338 DNGTLY

-1354 IHDSRSAVWVCEPTQ
+1354 IHDSRSAVWVCEQTQ

-1383 GILNPDA
+1383 GILNPDN
-1390 EGHYSLIE
+1390 EGHYTLTE

-1428 GNFVLSDGTT
+1428 GNFVLSDGTNT
-1438 KALSYENG
+1438 ALSYING
-1446 ILTIGG
+1446 ILTISG
-1452 INDGDADSV
+1452 
-1461 LAKLG
+1461 
-1466 IIEKTAS
+1466 
-1473 SAQSAADDA
+1473 
-1482 KADAAAA
+1482 
-1489 QAALDNLEIGGR
+1489 
-1501 NLLTGT
+1501 
-1507 SSALRKVTAGSN
+1507 VTD
-1519 TVWGWRI
+1519 
-1526 PESNTYIA
+1526 
-1534 LEPNTTYTARMY
+1534 
-1546 IENHMTNIDAR
+1546 NID
-1557 IYIITSKTGK
+1557 KV
-1567 YNNQSD
+1567 
-1573 LTEFEPNHNKF
+1573 
-1584 PERFR
+1584 
-1589 IRPNQNGYSEITFT
+1589 
-1603 TLSDTVSGFVMVR
+1603 LSQL
-1616 FNTTGSTSVTTV
+1616 
-1628 TTAAGDYINYSKVK
+1628 
-1642 IEKGNKAT
+1642 
-1650 DWTPAPEDVEASI
+1650 
-1663 AESKTYTEGL
+1663 EGL
-1673 VTALGDTLQS
+1673 
-1683 QIDGVVDSYF
+1683 
-1693 MEGVP
+1693 
-1698 TTSNAPANEWTTDEL
+1698 
-1713 KKRHEGDTYTNIQQ
+1713 
-1727 YTKLGAGIWESGAI
+1727 
-1741 GVGSAYKNKAYA
+1741 
-1753 DCKYNMATSIRT
+1753 
-1765 KELLTNQPN
+1765 
-1774 QLLYVPSGYT
+1774 
-1784 VLVSRFDSNGKYI
+1784 
-1797 GSYVESAT
+1797 
-1805 SFTLPTDAA
+1805 
-1814 QIAIQL
+1814 
-1820 RASSNISAD
+1820 
-1829 IADTL
+1829 
-1834 GLCINPDA
+1834 
-1842 GKSWRWCKGTGDSPA
+1842 
-1857 TGWHWHEIADS
+1857 
-1868 DAVRALQSAA
+1868 
-1878 KAQDTADGKRRVF
+1878 QD
-1891 VVQPTPP
+1891 
-1898 YEIGD
+1898 
-1903 LWAQGSGDGKDILK
+1903 
-1917 CKTAKAAGQTFAQDD
+1917 
-1932 WESASS
+1932 
-1938 ALTAA
+1938 
-1943 QAAQNSVDNMVI
+1943 MVI
-1955 GGENVYTGNDKQ
+1955 GGENLYSGNDRE
-1967 MIINGE
+1967 MLIYGE
-1973 DAYGD
+1973 DANGN
-1978 EAETFRFNYFYT
+1978 EAESFRFNYFYT
-1990 LEARTTVVVTAKLEN
+1990 LETNTTAVVTAELEN
-2005 DDLLSGVNHLYVV
+2005 EDVLSGVNNLYVV
-2018 AIPYGTSGLTEK
+2018 AIPYGTSGLTES
-2030 NNILWKDGNDNYN
+2030 NDVLWRDGNGDYN
-2043 VELTYLS
+2043 VVLTYLS
-2050 SIKIYDLGTPIGS
+2050 SMKIYDLGTPIKSGS
-2063 TTKLLLYFFAKDDK
+2063 TKQLLYFFAKDSK
-2077 GDLGSLYPDDGIVYA
+2077 NDLGSLYPDDGMVYA
-2092 RRIMVQKGNKATAYQ
+2092 RKIMVQKGTKATAYQ
-2107 PYVEHLTAALKGSTE
+2107 PYTGHAVQVSKSFVETAVQNGSTQI
-2122 VAGGLVMTDVLLL
+2122 AGGLTMTNLLLL
-2135 KDEKK
+2135 KDKNKK
-2140 QISAGMSGLSD
+2140 ISAGMSGLSD

-2159 SYENAVKQANGLMAE
+2159 SYEDAVKQANGLVAE

-2221 CPSISVIKDD
+2221 YPSISVVKDN
-2231 NVVTRI
+2231 NVVTKI
-2237 SSEVLNKKKITLK
+2237 SSEVLSSDSADASEIGATIFSGTYGAEISTVKNGSVGTAQLQNVDISKFSTYSVTYKNAAYLKIGMYIFYFDTQD
-2250 RYTKI
+2250 TPV
-2255 EYTDSTRVQIY
+2255 D
-2266 TTNGAVNSR
+2266 
-2275 VNVSNS
+2275 
-2281 TLGLSVNQLYGLTF
+2281 
-2295 NATNVEIYVKLYSPN
+2295 
-2310 NYYNLSNFK
+2310 NLSIKFDLYMGDYK
-2319 ISFNLYLNNTLLSSV
+2319 IATISGTSESMTISPRTEVRVCVTRLLNISTIARGIYSL
-2334 SETVA
+2334 VA
-2339 SQSIGSTG
+2339 
-2347 QMIVVHTN
+2347 
-2355 LITSTKNITITSSGA
+2355 KNISVTADYGKLKGANMSAYIHRIWFSSNNDITDNNDANG
-2370 DILNIRNVSVSG
+2370 
-2382 QYNGNTYLV
+2382 YNN
-2391 SSYLYGISFGFGM
+2391 S
-2404 SESSFVD
+2404 
-2411 GSIDFVDS
+2411 GSINFM
-2419 DGVTNTIIGSNGI
+2419 NTFANKTIVGSNGI
-2432 IVKGERGGFVQILN
+2432 QIESKQNGLVQILN
-2446 SENQIYFRATGLP
+2446 GKTGAYVRTFGLP
-2459 NDKTTKDSGQVCVK
+2459 TTASDSGQIY
-2473 NTDTSR
+2473 NTNNAKLNEVR
-2479 DAFIDAFKNWAANYI
+2479 KAFNSWASLVDWHGSGSAVESSFKKALSALQTKLDDLI
-2494 QAKSGF
+2494 KSN
-2500 SAALAKVLD
+2500 LM
-2509 AVPKYDSLLGIEE
+2509 LGIK

>member
-9 DNSGNITKTPIFNIM
+9 DNNGNVTKTPIFNIM

-36 SISATIEFPTPID
+36 SITATIEFPTPID

-112 GCMQMRDALQQVN
+112 GCMQMRDVLQQVN

-157 PKSATGVAGVD
+157 PKTATGVAGVD

-197 VMDAILKLND
+197 VMDAVLKLND

-321 DSVEGI
+321 DSSEGI

-368 EPDSSQYESG
+368 EPDSSQYERG

-450 GNFRVPAQ
+450 GNYRVPAQ

-463 NYIAG
+463 DYIAG
-468 AAFAIHDEN
+468 SAFAIHDEN

-482 THEKYSGSI
+482 THEKYTGSI
-491 GAKKQ
+491 GAKQQ

-511 ADKIEIHDGE
+511 ADKIEIHEGE

-530 KYKNEVSIHQ
+530 KYQNEVSIHQ

-555 TSYDQ
+555 TAYDQ
-560 TTFQRQGY
+560 TSFQRQGY

-607 STDGSNQQYWEIFT
+607 SQDGSNQQYWEIFT

-662 ENDSKKVQEI
+662 ENNSKEVQEI
-672 YIPALD
+672 YIPALLD
-678 ENGQENKVF
+678 DGSKNKVF

-694 SAAQC
+694 TAAQC

-762 KYLDANDDGDIQ
+762 KYLDVNDDGDIQ

-810 TLNSAK
+810 TLNSSK

-821 TSGLVSR
+821 SSGLVSR

-834 TYTESS
+834 TYAESS

-850 RDIDYFIEQG
+850 RDIDYLIEQG
-860 IVKIDEK
+860 VVKLDEK

-881 KLYFSKDPTVLLNGI
+881 KLYFSKDPTNLVNGI
-896 HIDAPAEWICI
+896 HIDAPAEWIYI

-922 TDGVNVRIVE
+922 INGVNVRIVE

-938 NFVYYLTDLYFT
+938 NFAYYLTDLYLT

-970 HSQYGVLPKWY
+970 HSQFGVLPRWY

-1037 EVTMDCENTAMPFFD
+1037 EVTMDCENTTMPFFD

-1070 SWFVPEYIAE
+1070 SWFVPEYISE
-1080 EITDFDGSDKWRRFV
+1080 EITDFDDSDKWRRFV
-1095 FKFTLDETF
+1095 FKFTLEETF

-1118 DGNTEEVSVRLISII
+1118 DGKTEEVSVRLISII

-1173 PSRRVGNTVSPMI
+1173 PSRRVGNAISPMI

-1206 SRIEDNEIL
+1206 SRIENNEIV
-1215 GDQVIRTQE
+1215 GDQIIRTQE

-1257 IMMLQIGADSMNYQ
+1257 IMMLQVGADSMNYQ

-1281 NVLSNCRIDRVAN
+1281 NALSNCRIDRVEN

-1315 EPQGLWYVAE
+1315 EPQGLWYVE
-1325 PAAVF
+1325 KPAQAF
-1330 DLAQVADE
+1330 DLAQVAD
-1338 DETLY
+1338 DNGTLY

-1354 IHDSRSAVWVCEPTQ
+1354 IHDSRSAVWVCEQTQ

-1383 GILNPDA
+1383 GILNPDN
-1390 EGHYSLIE
+1390 EGHYTLTE

-1428 GNFVLSDGTT
+1428 GNFVLSDGTNT
-1438 KALSYENG
+1438 ALSYING
-1446 ILTIGG
+1446 ILTISG
-1452 INDGDADSV
+1452 
-1461 LAKLG
+1461 
-1466 IIEKTAS
+1466 
-1473 SAQSAADDA
+1473 
-1482 KADAAAA
+1482 
-1489 QAALDNLEIGGR
+1489 
-1501 NLLTGT
+1501 
-1507 SSALRKVTAGSN
+1507 VTD
-1519 TVWGWRI
+1519 
-1526 PESNTYIA
+1526 
-1534 LEPNTTYTARMY
+1534 
-1546 IENHMTNIDAR
+1546 NID
-1557 IYIITSKTGK
+1557 KV
-1567 YNNQSD
+1567 
-1573 LTEFEPNHNKF
+1573 
-1584 PERFR
+1584 
-1589 IRPNQNGYSEITFT
+1589 
-1603 TLSDTVSGFVMVR
+1603 LSQL
-1616 FNTTGSTSVTTV
+1616 
-1628 TTAAGDYINYSKVK
+1628 
-1642 IEKGNKAT
+1642 
-1650 DWTPAPEDVEASI
+1650 
-1663 AESKTYTEGL
+1663 EGL
-1673 VTALGDTLQS
+1673 
-1683 QIDGVVDSYF
+1683 
-1693 MEGVP
+1693 
-1698 TTSNAPANEWTTDEL
+1698 
-1713 KKRHEGDTYTNIQQ
+1713 
-1727 YTKLGAGIWESGAI
+1727 
-1741 GVGSAYKNKAYA
+1741 
-1753 DCKYNMATSIRT
+1753 
-1765 KELLTNQPN
+1765 
-1774 QLLYVPSGYT
+1774 
-1784 VLVSRFDSNGKYI
+1784 
-1797 GSYVESAT
+1797 
-1805 SFTLPTDAA
+1805 
-1814 QIAIQL
+1814 
-1820 RASSNISAD
+1820 
-1829 IADTL
+1829 
-1834 GLCINPDA
+1834 
-1842 GKSWRWCKGTGDSPA
+1842 
-1857 TGWHWHEIADS
+1857 
-1868 DAVRALQSAA
+1868 
-1878 KAQDTADGKRRVF
+1878 QD
-1891 VVQPTPP
+1891 
-1898 YEIGD
+1898 
-1903 LWAQGSGDGKDILK
+1903 
-1917 CKTAKAAGQTFAQDD
+1917 
-1932 WESASS
+1932 
-1938 ALTAA
+1938 
-1943 QAAQNSVDNMVI
+1943 MVI
-1955 GGENVYTGNDKQ
+1955 GGENLYSGNDRE
-1967 MIINGE
+1967 MLIYGE
-1973 DAYGD
+1973 DANGD
-1978 EAETFRFNYFYT
+1978 EAESFRFNYFYT
-1990 LEARTTVVVTAKLEN
+1990 LETNTTAVVTAELDN
-2005 DDLLSGVNHLYVV
+2005 DEALSGVNNLYVV
-2018 AIPYGTSGLTEK
+2018 AIPYGTSGLTES
-2030 NNILWKDGNDNYN
+2030 NDVLWRDGQGNYN
-2043 VELTYLS
+2043 VVLTYLS
-2050 SIKIYDLGTPIGS
+2050 SMKIYDIGTPIKSGS
-2063 TTKLLLYFFAKDDK
+2063 TKQLLYFFAKDSK
-2077 GDLGSLYPDDGIVYA
+2077 NDLGSLYPDNGRVYA
-2092 RRIMVQKGNKATAYQ
+2092 CKIMVQKGTKATSYQ
-2107 PYVEHLTAALKGSTE
+2107 PYTGHAVQVSKSFVETAVQNGSTQI
-2122 VAGGLVMTDVLLL
+2122 AGGLTMTNLLLL
-2135 KDEKK
+2135 KDENKK
-2140 QISAGMSGLSD
+2140 ILAGMSGLSD

-2159 SYENAVKQANGLMAE
+2159 SYEDAVKQANGLVAE

-2221 CPSISVIKDD
+2221 YPSISVVKDN
-2231 NVVTRI
+2231 NVVTKI
-2237 SSEVLNKKKITLK
+2237 SSEVLSSDSADASEIGATIFSGTYGAEISTVKNGSVGTAQLQNVDISKFSTYSVTYKNAAYLKIGMYIFYFDTQD
-2250 RYTKI
+2250 TPV
-2255 EYTDSTRVQIY
+2255 D
-2266 TTNGAVNSR
+2266 
-2275 VNVSNS
+2275 
-2281 TLGLSVNQLYGLTF
+2281 
-2295 NATNVEIYVKLYSPN
+2295 
-2310 NYYNLSNFK
+2310 NLSIKFDLYMGDYK
-2319 ISFNLYLNNTLLSSV
+2319 IATISGTSESMTISPRTEVRVCVTRLLNISTIARGIYSL
-2334 SETVA
+2334 VA
-2339 SQSIGSTG
+2339 
-2347 QMIVVHTN
+2347 
-2355 LITSTKNITITSSGA
+2355 KNISVTADYGKLKGANMSAYIHRIWFSSNNDITDNNDANG
-2370 DILNIRNVSVSG
+2370 
-2382 QYNGNTYLV
+2382 YNN
-2391 SSYLYGISFGFGM
+2391 S
-2404 SESSFVD
+2404 
-2411 GSIDFVDS
+2411 GSINFM
-2419 DGVTNTIIGSNGI
+2419 NTFANKTIVGSNGI
-2432 IVKGERGGFVQILN
+2432 QIESKQNGLVQILN
-2446 SENQIYFRATGLP
+2446 GKTGAYVRTFGLP
-2459 NDKTTKDSGQVCVK
+2459 TTASDSGQIY
-2473 NTDTSR
+2473 NTNNAKLNEVR
-2479 DAFIDAFKNWAANYI
+2479 KAFNAWASLVDWHGSGSAVESSFKKALNALQTKLDDLI
-2494 QAKSGF
+2494 KSN
-2500 SAALAKVLD
+2500 LM
-2509 AVPKYDSLLGIEE
+2509 LGIK

>member
-9 DNSGNITKTPIFNIM
+9 DNNGNVTKTPIFNIM

-36 SISATIEFPTPID
+36 SITATIEFPTPID

-112 GCMQMRDALQQVN
+112 GCMQMRDVLQQVN

-157 PKSATGVAGVD
+157 PKTATGVAGVD

-197 VMDAILKLND
+197 VMDAVLKLND

-321 DSVEGI
+321 DSSEGI

-368 EPDSSQYESG
+368 EPDSSQYERG

-450 GNFRVPAQ
+450 GNYRVPAQ

-463 NYIAG
+463 DYIAG
-468 AAFAIHDEN
+468 SAFAIHDEN

-482 THEKYSGSI
+482 THEKYTGSI
-491 GAKKQ
+491 GAKQQ

-511 ADKIEIHDGE
+511 ADKIEIHEGE

-530 KYKNEVSIHQ
+530 KYQNEVSIHQ

-555 TSYDQ
+555 TAYDQ
-560 TTFQRQGY
+560 TSFQRQGY

-581 ESMSDS
+581 KSMSDS
-587 IEVNQVVDVPAVVI
+587 VEVNQVVDVPAVVI
-601 EDTDLN
+601 PDTDLN
-607 STDGSNQQYWEIFT
+607 SGNGTNQQYWEIFT

-662 ENDSKKVQEI
+662 ENNSKEVQEI
-672 YIPALD
+672 YIPALLD
-678 ENGQENKVF
+678 DGSKNKVF

-694 SAAQC
+694 TAAQC

-850 RDIDYFIEQG
+850 RDIDYLIEQG
-860 IVKIDEK
+860 VVKLDEK

-881 KLYFSKDPTVLLNGI
+881 KLYFSKDPTNLVNGI
-896 HIDAPAEWICI
+896 HIDAPAEWIYI

-922 TDGVNVRIVE
+922 INGVNVRIVE

-938 NFVYYLTDLYFT
+938 NFAYYLTDLYLT

-970 HSQYGVLPKWY
+970 HSQFGVLPRWY

-1006 IYTPNTN
+1006 IYTPNIN

-1037 EVTMDCENTAMPFFD
+1037 EVTMDCENTTMPFFD

-1070 SWFVPEYIAE
+1070 SWFVPEYISE

-1095 FKFTLDETF
+1095 FKFTLEETF

-1118 DGNTEEVSVRLISII
+1118 DGKTEEVSVRLISII

-1173 PSRRVGNTVSPMI
+1173 PSRRVGNAISPMI

-1206 SRIEDNEIL
+1206 SRIENNEIV
-1215 GDQVIRTQE
+1215 GDQIIRTQE

-1257 IMMLQIGADSMNYQ
+1257 IMMLQVGADSMNYQ

-1281 NVLSNCRIDRVAN
+1281 NALSNCRIDRVEN

-1315 EPQGLWYVAE
+1315 EPQGLWYVE
-1325 PAAVF
+1325 KPAQAF
-1330 DLAQVADE
+1330 DLAQVAD
-1338 DETLY
+1338 DNGTLY

-1354 IHDSRSAVWVCEPTQ
+1354 IHDSRSAVWVCEQTQ

-1383 GILNPDA
+1383 GILNPDN
-1390 EGHYSLIE
+1390 EGHYTLTE

-1428 GNFVLSDGTT
+1428 GNFVLSDGTNT
-1438 KALSYENG
+1438 ALSYING
-1446 ILTIGG
+1446 ILTISG
-1452 INDGDADSV
+1452 
-1461 LAKLG
+1461 
-1466 IIEKTAS
+1466 
-1473 SAQSAADDA
+1473 
-1482 KADAAAA
+1482 
-1489 QAALDNLEIGGR
+1489 
-1501 NLLTGT
+1501 
-1507 SSALRKVTAGSN
+1507 VTD
-1519 TVWGWRI
+1519 
-1526 PESNTYIA
+1526 
-1534 LEPNTTYTARMY
+1534 
-1546 IENHMTNIDAR
+1546 NID
-1557 IYIITSKTGK
+1557 KV
-1567 YNNQSD
+1567 
-1573 LTEFEPNHNKF
+1573 
-1584 PERFR
+1584 
-1589 IRPNQNGYSEITFT
+1589 
-1603 TLSDTVSGFVMVR
+1603 LSQL
-1616 FNTTGSTSVTTV
+1616 
-1628 TTAAGDYINYSKVK
+1628 
-1642 IEKGNKAT
+1642 
-1650 DWTPAPEDVEASI
+1650 
-1663 AESKTYTEGL
+1663 EGL
-1673 VTALGDTLQS
+1673 
-1683 QIDGVVDSYF
+1683 
-1693 MEGVP
+1693 
-1698 TTSNAPANEWTTDEL
+1698 
-1713 KKRHEGDTYTNIQQ
+1713 
-1727 YTKLGAGIWESGAI
+1727 
-1741 GVGSAYKNKAYA
+1741 
-1753 DCKYNMATSIRT
+1753 
-1765 KELLTNQPN
+1765 
-1774 QLLYVPSGYT
+1774 
-1784 VLVSRFDSNGKYI
+1784 
-1797 GSYVESAT
+1797 
-1805 SFTLPTDAA
+1805 
-1814 QIAIQL
+1814 
-1820 RASSNISAD
+1820 
-1829 IADTL
+1829 
-1834 GLCINPDA
+1834 
-1842 GKSWRWCKGTGDSPA
+1842 
-1857 TGWHWHEIADS
+1857 
-1868 DAVRALQSAA
+1868 
-1878 KAQDTADGKRRVF
+1878 QD
-1891 VVQPTPP
+1891 
-1898 YEIGD
+1898 
-1903 LWAQGSGDGKDILK
+1903 
-1917 CKTAKAAGQTFAQDD
+1917 
-1932 WESASS
+1932 
-1938 ALTAA
+1938 
-1943 QAAQNSVDNMVI
+1943 MVI
-1955 GGENVYTGNDKQ
+1955 GGENLYSGNDRE
-1967 MIINGE
+1967 MLIYGE
-1973 DAYGD
+1973 DANGD
-1978 EAETFRFNYFYT
+1978 EAESFRFNYFYT
-1990 LEARTTVVVTAKLEN
+1990 LETNTTAVVTAELEN
-2005 DDLLSGVNHLYVV
+2005 DEALSGVNNLYVV
-2018 AIPYGTSGLTEK
+2018 AIPYGTSGLTES
-2030 NNILWKDGNDNYN
+2030 NDVLWRDGQGNYN
-2043 VELTYLS
+2043 VVLTYLS
-2050 SIKIYDLGTPIGS
+2050 SMKIYDIGTPIKSGS
-2063 TTKLLLYFFAKDDK
+2063 TKQLLYFFAKDSK
-2077 GDLGSLYPDDGIVYA
+2077 NDLGSLYPDDGMVYA
-2092 RRIMVQKGNKATAYQ
+2092 RKIMVQKGTKATAYQ
-2107 PYVEHLTAALKGSTE
+2107 PYTGHAVQVSKSFVETAVQNGSTQI
-2122 VAGGLVMTDVLLL
+2122 AGGLTMTNLLLL
-2135 KDEKK
+2135 KDENKK
-2140 QISAGMSGLSD
+2140 ISAGMSGLSD

-2159 SYENAVKQANGLMAE
+2159 SYEDAVKQANGLVAE

-2212 IVIDSNDNG
+2212 IVIDSNDNQY
-2221 CPSISVIKDD
+2221 PSISVVK
-2231 NVVTRI
+2231 NGSVVT
-2237 SSEVLNKKKITLK
+2237 KITSEALSKQTISLK
-2250 RYTKI
+2250 RLSTL
-2255 EYTDSTRVQIY
+2255 EFSDTTRVMIY
-2266 TTNGAVNSR
+2266 SATNGSLGR
-2275 VNVSNS
+2275 VNIGSS
-2281 TLGLSVNQLYGLTF
+2281 IGLTANQLYGITLG
-2295 NATNVEIYVKLYSPN
+2295 ATHVQITLLLANPVTTIYPE
-2310 NYYNLSNFK
+2310 LSNFK
-2319 ISFNLYLNNTLLSSV
+2319 MSFQLYLNNILLCYVNLSESYRKIGQTSYLAFSSPLV
-2334 SETVA
+2334 ISAKTMR
-2339 SQSIGSTG
+2339 ITSTG
-2347 QMIVVHTN
+2347 QDV
-2355 LITSTKNITITSSGA
+2355 
-2370 DILNIRNVSVSG
+2370 LNVRNVSITG
-2382 QYNGNTYLV
+2382 MYGGKTYNITAYVTKIRFGARIDENNFSDGN
-2391 SSYLYGISFGFGM
+2391 
-2404 SESSFVD
+2404 
-2411 GSIDFVDS
+2411 IDFIKT
-2419 DGVTNTIIGSNGI
+2419 DGTTSTIIGSNGV
-2432 IVKGERGGFVQILN
+2432 IVKGARGGFVQMLN
-2446 SENQIYFRATGLP
+2446 DEKQMYFRAAGLP
-2459 NDKTTKDSGQVCVK
+2459 IREVQKSAGQLYVQ
-2473 NTDTSR
+2473 NTDSQR
-2479 DAFIDAFKNWAANYI
+2479 DNFIRLFREWADKI
-2494 QAKSGF
+2494 SAKSGF
-2500 SAALAKVLD
+2500 SNALNNLMD
-2509 AVPKYDSLLGIEE
+2509 AVPQYDSIVGIEE

>member
-9 DNSGNITKTPIFNIM
+9 DNNGNVTKTPIFNIM

-36 SISATIEFPTPID
+36 SITATIEFPTPID

-112 GCMQMRDALQQVN
+112 GCMQMRDVLQQVN

-157 PKSATGVAGVD
+157 PKTATGVAGVD

-197 VMDAILKLND
+197 VMDAVLKLND

-321 DSVEGI
+321 DSSEGI

-368 EPDSSQYESG
+368 EPDSSQYERG

-401 NHLVQSAPPVDLAVF
+401 NHLVQSVPPVDLAVF

-450 GNFRVPAQ
+450 GNYRVPAQ

-463 NYIAG
+463 DYIAG
-468 AAFAIHDEN
+468 SAFAIHDEN

-482 THEKYSGSI
+482 THEKYTGSI
-491 GAKKQ
+491 GAKQQ

-511 ADKIEIHDGE
+511 ADKIEIHEGE

-530 KYKNEVSIHQ
+530 KYQNEVSIHQ

-555 TSYDQ
+555 TAYDQ
-560 TTFQRQGY
+560 TSFQRQGY

-607 STDGSNQQYWEIFT
+607 SQDGSNQQYWEIFT

-662 ENDSKKVQEI
+662 ENDSKKVQDI

-694 SAAQC
+694 SAAKC

-810 TLNSAK
+810 TLNSSK

-821 TSGLVSR
+821 SSGLVSR

-850 RDIDYFIEQG
+850 RGIDYLIEQG
-860 IVKIDEK
+860 IVKLDEK

-881 KLYFSKDPTVLLNGI
+881 KLYFSKDPTNLVNGI
-896 HIDAPAEWICI
+896 HIDAPAEWIYI

-922 TDGVNVRIVE
+922 INGVNVRIVE

-938 NFVYYLTDLYFT
+938 NFAYYLTDLYLT

-970 HSQYGVLPKWY
+970 HSQFGVLPRWY

-1006 IYTPNTN
+1006 IYTANIN

-1037 EVTMDCENTAMPFFD
+1037 EVTMDCENTTMPFFD

-1070 SWFVPEYIAE
+1070 SWFVPEYISE
-1080 EITDFDGSDKWRRFV
+1080 EIADFDGSDKWRRFV
-1095 FKFTLDETF
+1095 FKFTLEETF

-1118 DGNTEEVSVRLISII
+1118 DGKTEEVSVRLISII

-1173 PSRRVGNTVSPMI
+1173 PSRRVGNAISPMI

-1201 WAQMM
+1201 WVQMM
-1206 SRIEDNEIL
+1206 SRIENNEIV
-1215 GDQVIRTQE
+1215 GDQIIRTQE

-1257 IMMLQIGADSMNYQ
+1257 IMMLQVGADSMNYQ

-1281 NVLSNCRIDRVAN
+1281 NALSNCRIDRVEN

-1315 EPQGLWYVAE
+1315 EPQGLWYVE
-1325 PAAVF
+1325 KPAQAF
-1330 DLAQVADE
+1330 DLAQVAD
-1338 DETLY
+1338 DNGTLY

-1354 IHDSRSAVWVCEPTQ
+1354 IHDSRSAVWVCEQTQ

-1383 GILNPDA
+1383 GILNPDN
-1390 EGHYSLIE
+1390 EGHYTLTE

-1428 GNFVLSDGTT
+1428 GNFVLSDGTNT
-1438 KALSYENG
+1438 ALSYING
-1446 ILTIGG
+1446 ILTISG
-1452 INDGDADSV
+1452 
-1461 LAKLG
+1461 
-1466 IIEKTAS
+1466 
-1473 SAQSAADDA
+1473 
-1482 KADAAAA
+1482 
-1489 QAALDNLEIGGR
+1489 
-1501 NLLTGT
+1501 
-1507 SSALRKVTAGSN
+1507 VTD
-1519 TVWGWRI
+1519 
-1526 PESNTYIA
+1526 
-1534 LEPNTTYTARMY
+1534 
-1546 IENHMTNIDAR
+1546 NID
-1557 IYIITSKTGK
+1557 KV
-1567 YNNQSD
+1567 
-1573 LTEFEPNHNKF
+1573 
-1584 PERFR
+1584 
-1589 IRPNQNGYSEITFT
+1589 
-1603 TLSDTVSGFVMVR
+1603 LSQL
-1616 FNTTGSTSVTTV
+1616 
-1628 TTAAGDYINYSKVK
+1628 
-1642 IEKGNKAT
+1642 
-1650 DWTPAPEDVEASI
+1650 
-1663 AESKTYTEGL
+1663 EGL
-1673 VTALGDTLQS
+1673 
-1683 QIDGVVDSYF
+1683 
-1693 MEGVP
+1693 
-1698 TTSNAPANEWTTDEL
+1698 
-1713 KKRHEGDTYTNIQQ
+1713 
-1727 YTKLGAGIWESGAI
+1727 
-1741 GVGSAYKNKAYA
+1741 
-1753 DCKYNMATSIRT
+1753 
-1765 KELLTNQPN
+1765 
-1774 QLLYVPSGYT
+1774 
-1784 VLVSRFDSNGKYI
+1784 
-1797 GSYVESAT
+1797 
-1805 SFTLPTDAA
+1805 
-1814 QIAIQL
+1814 
-1820 RASSNISAD
+1820 
-1829 IADTL
+1829 
-1834 GLCINPDA
+1834 
-1842 GKSWRWCKGTGDSPA
+1842 
-1857 TGWHWHEIADS
+1857 
-1868 DAVRALQSAA
+1868 
-1878 KAQDTADGKRRVF
+1878 QD
-1891 VVQPTPP
+1891 
-1898 YEIGD
+1898 
-1903 LWAQGSGDGKDILK
+1903 
-1917 CKTAKAAGQTFAQDD
+1917 
-1932 WESASS
+1932 
-1938 ALTAA
+1938 
-1943 QAAQNSVDNMVI
+1943 MVI
-1955 GGENVYTGNDKQ
+1955 GGENLYSGNDRE
-1967 MIINGE
+1967 MLIYGE
-1973 DAYGD
+1973 DANGD
-1978 EAETFRFNYFYT
+1978 EAESFRFNYFYT
-1990 LEARTTVVVTAKLEN
+1990 LETNTTAVVTAELEN
-2005 DDLLSGVNHLYVV
+2005 EDVLSGVNNLYVV
-2018 AIPYGTSGLTEK
+2018 AIPYGTSGLTES
-2030 NNILWKDGNDNYN
+2030 NDILWRDGNGDYN
-2043 VELTYLS
+2043 VALTYLS
-2050 SIKIYDLGTPIGS
+2050 SMEIYDLGTPIKSGS
-2063 TTKLLLYFFAKDDK
+2063 AKQLLYFFAKDSK
-2077 GDLGSLYPDDGIVYA
+2077 NDLGSLYPDDGMVYA
-2092 RRIMVQKGNKATAYQ
+2092 RKIMVQKGTKATAYQ
-2107 PYVEHLTAALKGSTE
+2107 PYTGHAVQVSKSFVETAVQNGSTQI
-2122 VAGGLVMTDVLLL
+2122 AGGLTMTNLLLL
-2135 KDEKK
+2135 KDENKK
-2140 QISAGMSGLSD
+2140 ISAGMSGLSD

-2159 SYENAVKQANGLMAE
+2159 SYEDAVKQANGLVAE

-2221 CPSISVIKDD
+2221 YPSISVVKDN
-2231 NVVTRI
+2231 NVVTKI

-2281 TLGLSVNQLYGLTF
+2281 TLGLSVNQLYGLIF

-2334 SETVA
+2334 SKTVA
-2339 SQSIGSTG
+2339 SQSIGSAG

-2382 QYNGNTYLV
+2382 QYNGKTYLV
-2391 SSYLYGISFGFGM
+2391 SSYLYGISFGFGI

-2411 GSIDFVDS
+2411 GSIDFVNS
-2419 DGVTNTIIGSNGI
+2419 DGVTNTIIGSNGM

-2446 SENQIYFRATGLP
+2446 SENQMYFQAAGLP
-2459 NDKTTKDSGQVCVK
+2459 NDKISKDSGQMCVK

-2479 DAFIDAFKNWAANYI
+2479 DAFIAAFRDWAANYI

-2500 SAALAKVLD
+2500 SAALDKVLD

>member
-9 DNSGNITKTPIFNIM
+9 DNNGNVTKTPIFNIM

-36 SISATIEFPTPID
+36 SITATIEFPTPID

-112 GCMQMRDALQQVN
+112 GCMQMRDVLQQVN

-150 AVLNERF
+150 AVMNERF
-157 PKSATGVAGVD
+157 PKTATGVAGVD

-197 VMDAILKLND
+197 VMDAVLKLND

-224 GFKRPYVCGV
+224 GFKRPYICGV

-332 REGSKTFDEIYPS
+332 REGSKTFDDIYPS

-368 EPDSSQYESG
+368 EPDSSQYERG

-450 GNFRVPAQ
+450 GNYRVPAQ

-463 NYIAG
+463 DYIAG
-468 AAFAIHDEN
+468 SAFAIHDEN

-482 THEKYSGSI
+482 THEKYTGSI
-491 GAKKQ
+491 GAKQQ

-511 ADKIEIHDGE
+511 ADKIEIHEGE
-521 EKVVNPAKE
+521 EKVVNPAKK
-530 KYKNEVSIHQ
+530 KYQNEVSIHQ

-555 TSYDQ
+555 TAYDQ
-560 TTFQRQGY
+560 TSFQRQGY
-568 SAYCWARINNTYP
+568 SAYCWARINNTYH

-601 EDTDLN
+601 PDTDLN
-607 STDGSNQQYWEIFT
+607 STEGTNQQYWEIFT

-672 YIPALD
+672 YIPALLD
-678 ENGQENKVF
+678 DGTENEAF
-687 FEGDKYV
+687 FRKDDYV
-694 SAAQC
+694 SEAQC

-810 TLNSAK
+810 TLNSSK

-821 TSGLVSR
+821 SSGLVSR
-828 KTVYQT
+828 KSLIRSEIDSIDTST
-834 TYTESS
+834 TE
-840 QEKVYYTEQH
+840 YYTLEH
-850 RDIDYFIEQG
+850 RDMEYIKEMYPDKVHGLHGY
-860 IVKIDEK
+860 
-867 TNKILKGDSAPITH
+867 
-881 KLYFSKDPTVLLNGI
+881 
-896 HIDAPAEWICI
+896 
-907 SDEDLSD
+907 SDKY
-914 TTGEPFAP
+914 
-922 TDGVNVRIVE
+922 VNVSI
-932 RKTENS
+932 
-938 NFVYYLTDLYFT
+938 DGGYFT
-950 LNAKNIRHNN
+950 LQISKDDAFSEAELYFPNNIARIRLYDRFIQ
-960 SGQYL
+960 SVQVGGTTYYGIYCFVDDEKPARYL
-965 VDLSY
+965 DLFVD
-970 HSQYGVLPKWY
+970 KY
-981 EDRDGKFLLGIVE
+981 EKVSDTEWKVFYNFGIGAYTNKTYRGWVE
-994 YDMHYPHTYDET
+994 YDMRTTHTKTTSTANYKSY
-1006 IYTPNTN
+1006 I
-1013 LRPQGSRFF
+1013 LPQGTRFF

-1037 EVTMDCENTAMPFFD
+1037 EVTMDCENTTMPFFD

-1070 SWFVPEYIAE
+1070 SWFVPEYISE
-1080 EITDFDGSDKWRRFV
+1080 EIADFDGSDKWRRFV
-1095 FKFTLDETF
+1095 FKFTLEETF

-1118 DGNTEEVSVRLISII
+1118 DGKTEEVSVRLISII

-1173 PSRRVGNTVSPMI
+1173 PSRRVGNAISPMI

-1206 SRIEDNEIL
+1206 SRIENNEIV
-1215 GDQVIRTQE
+1215 GDQIIRTQE

-1257 IMMLQIGADSMNYQ
+1257 IMMLQVGADSMNYQ

-1281 NVLSNCRIDRVAN
+1281 NALSNCRIDRVEN

-1315 EPQGLWYVAE
+1315 EPQGLWYIE
-1325 PAAVF
+1325 KPAQAF
-1330 DLAQVADE
+1330 DLAQVAD
-1338 DETLY
+1338 DNGTLY

-1354 IHDSRSAVWVCEPTQ
+1354 IHDSRSAVWVCEQTQ

-1383 GILNPDA
+1383 GILNPDND
-1390 EGHYSLIE
+1390 GHYTLTE

-1452 INDGDADSV
+1452 INDESADSI
-1461 LAKLG
+1461 LIRLG
-1466 IIEKTAS
+1466 LTEKVAEDAQS
-1473 SAQSAADDA
+1473 SAASA
-1482 KADAAAA
+1482 KADAARA
-1489 QAALDNLEIGGR
+1489 QESIDNLEIGGE
-1501 NLLTGT
+1501 NL
-1507 SSALRKVTAGSN
+1507 
-1519 TVWGWRI
+1519 
-1526 PESNTYIA
+1526 
-1534 LEPNTTYTARMY
+1534 
-1546 IENHMTNIDAR
+1546 
-1557 IYIITSKTGK
+1557 
-1567 YNNQSD
+1567 
-1573 LTEFEPNHNKF
+1573 
-1584 PERFR
+1584 
-1589 IRPNQNGYSEITFT
+1589 YS
-1603 TLSDTVSGFVMVR
+1603 G
-1616 FNTTGSTSVTTV
+1616 
-1628 TTAAGDYINYSKVK
+1628 GDV
-1642 IEKGNKAT
+1642 
-1650 DWTPAPEDVEASI
+1650 
-1663 AESKTYTEGL
+1663 
-1673 VTALGDTLQS
+1673 
-1683 QIDGVVDSYF
+1683 
-1693 MEGVP
+1693 
-1698 TTSNAPANEWTTDEL
+1698 
-1713 KKRHEGDTYTNIQQ
+1713 
-1727 YTKLGAGIWESGAI
+1727 
-1741 GVGSAYKNKAYA
+1741 
-1753 DCKYNMATSIRT
+1753 
-1765 KELLTNQPN
+1765 
-1774 QLLYVPSGYT
+1774 
-1784 VLVSRFDSNGKYI
+1784 
-1797 GSYVESAT
+1797 
-1805 SFTLPTDAA
+1805 
-1814 QIAIQL
+1814 
-1820 RASSNISAD
+1820 
-1829 IADTL
+1829 
-1834 GLCINPDA
+1834 
-1842 GKSWRWCKGTGDSPA
+1842 
-1857 TGWHWHEIADS
+1857 
-1868 DAVRALQSAA
+1868 
-1878 KAQDTADGKRRVF
+1878 
-1891 VVQPTPP
+1891 
-1898 YEIGD
+1898 
-1903 LWAQGSGDGKDILK
+1903 
-1917 CKTAKAAGQTFAQDD
+1917 
-1932 WESASS
+1932 
-1938 ALTAA
+1938 
-1943 QAAQNSVDNMVI
+1943 
-1955 GGENVYTGNDKQ
+1955 Q
-1967 MIINGE
+1967 MIIYGE

-1978 EAETFRFNYFYT
+1978 EAESFRFNYFYT
-1990 LEARTTVVVTAKLEN
+1990 LETNTTAVVTAELEN
-2005 DDLLSGVNHLYVV
+2005 EDVLSGVNNLYVV
-2018 AIPYGTSGLTEK
+2018 AIPYGTSGLTES
-2030 NNILWKDGNDNYN
+2030 NDVLWRDGNGNYN
-2043 VELTYLS
+2043 VVLTYLS
-2050 SIKIYDLGTPIGS
+2050 SMKIYDLGTPIKSGS
-2063 TTKLLLYFFAKDDK
+2063 AKQLLYFFAKDSK
-2077 GDLGSLYPDDGIVYA
+2077 NDLGSLYPDDGMVYA
-2092 RRIMVQKGNKATAYQ
+2092 RKIMVQKGTKATAYQ
-2107 PYVEHLTAALKGSTE
+2107 PYVEHLTAALQGSTD
-2122 VAGGLVMTDVLLL
+2122 VTGGLVMTNVLLL
-2135 KDEKK
+2135 KNENNKVT
-2140 QISAGMSGLSD
+2140 AGMSGLAGTRSNLEKVMLFAGGTYEDATLAANDPDYKKKDGTPITTLIKKDGTGKIGIFKISD
-2151 NVTMWGGG
+2151 T
-2159 SYENAVKQANGLMAE
+2159 QAIVDVPN
-2174 LSKLLPV
+2174 
-2181 LITKQ
+2181 Q
-2186 GVGSNIGCFK
+2186 GQ
-2196 VLNEH
+2196 
-2201 AVEVNGSNGDK
+2201 
-2212 IVIDSNDNG
+2212 IVIDASTANGGIFIKDNRGLDKAVITPQNLDDISLDNTYIIQANESATDATFTNNSTWLYTKRIATFTDADKGTNIISGSGNFTIKLTFDPYYLQNNGNVDVLQISIMANFADNTSIIMKTLVNDTIRYLDADAQNAINNQTTFIRTYSVTNINFAHNVAARTING
-2221 CPSISVIKDD
+2221 ISISAEL
-2231 NVVTRI
+2231 TGSTTGEEETEPACSFG
-2237 SSEVLNKKKITLK
+2237 SSSKIT
-2250 RYTKI
+2250 YSVFAQSKI
-2255 EYTDSTRVQIY
+2255 KL
-2266 TTNGAVNSR
+2266 TTNPHTIIAKNGI
-2275 VNVSNS
+2275 
-2281 TLGLSVNQLYGLTF
+2281 LSHYDSSHFFKVQNTSDGQ
-2295 NATNVEIYVKLYSPN
+2295 EIY
-2310 NYYNLSNFK
+2310 
-2319 ISFNLYLNNTLLSSV
+2319 
-2334 SETVA
+2334 A
-2339 SQSIGSTG
+2339 
-2347 QMIVVHTN
+2347 
-2355 LITSTKNITITSSGA
+2355 
-2370 DILNIRNVSVSG
+2370 
-2382 QYNGNTYLV
+2382 
-2391 SSYLYGISFGFGM
+2391 
-2404 SESSFVD
+2404 
-2411 GSIDFVDS
+2411 
-2419 DGVTNTIIGSNGI
+2419 
-2432 IVKGERGGFVQILN
+2432 KGLG
-2446 SENQIYFRATGLP
+2446 
-2459 NDKTTKDSGQVCVK
+2459 TTKDTANSGKLYVSQ
-2473 NTDTSR
+2473 D
-2479 DAFIDAFKNWAANYI
+2479 FINAFKNLCSTLYTAFGDVRFVGNNKDHTSDI
-2494 QAKSGF
+2494 QT
-2500 SAALAKVLD
+2500 ALNNVKMTLD
-2509 AVPKYDSLLGIEE
+2509 TTSIIASS

>member
-9 DNSGNITKTPIFNIM
+9 DNNGNVTKTPIFNIM

-112 GCMQMRDALQQVN
+112 GCMQMRDVLQQTN

-157 PKSATGVAGVD
+157 PKTATGVAGVD

-197 VMDAILKLND
+197 VMDAVLKLND

-224 GFKRPYVCGV
+224 GFKRPYICGV

-321 DSVEGI
+321 DSSEGI

-368 EPDSSQYESG
+368 EPDSSQYERG

-450 GNFRVPAQ
+450 GNYRVPAQ

-463 NYIAG
+463 DYIAG
-468 AAFAIHDEN
+468 SAFAIHDEN

-482 THEKYSGSI
+482 THEKYTGSI
-491 GAKKQ
+491 GAKQQ

-511 ADKIEIHDGE
+511 ADKIEIHEGE

-530 KYKNEVSIHQ
+530 KYQNEVSIHQ

-555 TSYDQ
+555 TAYDQ
-560 TTFQRQGY
+560 TSFQRQGY

-587 IEVNQVVDVPAVVI
+587 IEVNQVVDVPNVVI
-601 EDTDLN
+601 PDTDLN
-607 STDGSNQQYWEIFT
+607 STEGTNQQYWEIFT

-662 ENDSKKVQEI
+662 ENNSKKVQEI
-672 YIPALD
+672 YIPALLD
-678 ENGQENKVF
+678 DGVENEAF
-687 FEGDKYV
+687 FRKDDYV
-694 SAAQC
+694 SEAQC

-796 GAIMRVVDDDLDVK
+796 GAIMRVVDDDLDIK
-810 TLNSAK
+810 TLNSSK

-821 TSGLVSR
+821 SSGLVSR
-828 KTVYQT
+828 KSLIRSEIDSIDTST
-834 TYTESS
+834 TE
-840 QEKVYYTEQH
+840 YYTLEH
-850 RDIDYFIEQG
+850 RDMEYIKEMYPDKVHGLHGY
-860 IVKIDEK
+860 
-867 TNKILKGDSAPITH
+867 
-881 KLYFSKDPTVLLNGI
+881 
-896 HIDAPAEWICI
+896 
-907 SDEDLSD
+907 SDKY
-914 TTGEPFAP
+914 
-922 TDGVNVRIVE
+922 VNVSI
-932 RKTENS
+932 
-938 NFVYYLTDLYFT
+938 DGGYFT
-950 LNAKNIRHNN
+950 LQISKDDAFSEAELYFPNNIARIRLYDRFIQ
-960 SGQYL
+960 SVQVGGTTYYGIYCFVDDEKPARYL
-965 VDLSY
+965 DLFVD
-970 HSQYGVLPKWY
+970 KY
-981 EDRDGKFLLGIVE
+981 EKVSDTEWKVFYNFGIGAYTNKTYRGWVE
-994 YDMHYPHTYDET
+994 YDMRKTHTKTTSTANYKSY
-1006 IYTPNTN
+1006 I
-1013 LRPQGSRFF
+1013 LPQGSRFF

-1037 EVTMDCENTAMPFFD
+1037 EVTMDCENTTMPFFD

-1070 SWFVPEYIAE
+1070 SWFVPEYISE
-1080 EITDFDGSDKWRRFV
+1080 EIADFDGSDKWRRFV
-1095 FKFTLDETF
+1095 FKFTLEETF

-1118 DGNTEEVSVRLISII
+1118 DGKTEEVSVRLISII

-1173 PSRRVGNTVSPMI
+1173 PSRRVGNAINPMI

-1257 IMMLQIGADSMNYQ
+1257 IMMLQVGADSMNYQ

-1281 NVLSNCRIDRVAN
+1281 NALSNCRIDRVAN

-1315 EPQGLWYVAE
+1315 EPQGLWYVE
-1325 PAAVF
+1325 KPAQAF
-1330 DLAQVADE
+1330 DLAQVAD
-1338 DETLY
+1338 DNGTLY

-1354 IHDSRSAVWVCEPTQ
+1354 IHDSRSAVWVCEQTQ

-1383 GILNPDA
+1383 GILNPDN
-1390 EGHYSLIE
+1390 EGHYTLTE

-1428 GNFVLSDGTT
+1428 GNFVLSDGTNT
-1438 KALSYENG
+1438 ALSYING
-1446 ILTIGG
+1446 ILTISG
-1452 INDGDADSV
+1452 
-1461 LAKLG
+1461 
-1466 IIEKTAS
+1466 
-1473 SAQSAADDA
+1473 
-1482 KADAAAA
+1482 
-1489 QAALDNLEIGGR
+1489 
-1501 NLLTGT
+1501 
-1507 SSALRKVTAGSN
+1507 VTD
-1519 TVWGWRI
+1519 
-1526 PESNTYIA
+1526 
-1534 LEPNTTYTARMY
+1534 
-1546 IENHMTNIDAR
+1546 NID
-1557 IYIITSKTGK
+1557 KV
-1567 YNNQSD
+1567 
-1573 LTEFEPNHNKF
+1573 
-1584 PERFR
+1584 
-1589 IRPNQNGYSEITFT
+1589 
-1603 TLSDTVSGFVMVR
+1603 LSQL
-1616 FNTTGSTSVTTV
+1616 
-1628 TTAAGDYINYSKVK
+1628 
-1642 IEKGNKAT
+1642 
-1650 DWTPAPEDVEASI
+1650 
-1663 AESKTYTEGL
+1663 EGL
-1673 VTALGDTLQS
+1673 
-1683 QIDGVVDSYF
+1683 
-1693 MEGVP
+1693 
-1698 TTSNAPANEWTTDEL
+1698 
-1713 KKRHEGDTYTNIQQ
+1713 
-1727 YTKLGAGIWESGAI
+1727 
-1741 GVGSAYKNKAYA
+1741 
-1753 DCKYNMATSIRT
+1753 
-1765 KELLTNQPN
+1765 
-1774 QLLYVPSGYT
+1774 
-1784 VLVSRFDSNGKYI
+1784 
-1797 GSYVESAT
+1797 
-1805 SFTLPTDAA
+1805 
-1814 QIAIQL
+1814 
-1820 RASSNISAD
+1820 
-1829 IADTL
+1829 
-1834 GLCINPDA
+1834 
-1842 GKSWRWCKGTGDSPA
+1842 
-1857 TGWHWHEIADS
+1857 
-1868 DAVRALQSAA
+1868 
-1878 KAQDTADGKRRVF
+1878 QD
-1891 VVQPTPP
+1891 
-1898 YEIGD
+1898 
-1903 LWAQGSGDGKDILK
+1903 
-1917 CKTAKAAGQTFAQDD
+1917 
-1932 WESASS
+1932 
-1938 ALTAA
+1938 
-1943 QAAQNSVDNMVI
+1943 MVI
-1955 GGENVYTGNDKQ
+1955 GGENLYSGNDRE
-1967 MIINGE
+1967 MRIYGE
-1973 DAYGD
+1973 DANGNK
-1978 EAETFRFNYFYT
+1978 AESFRFNYFYT
-1990 LEARTTVVVTAKLEN
+1990 LETNTTAVVTAELEN
-2005 DDLLSGVNHLYVV
+2005 EDALSGVNNLYVV
-2018 AIPYGTSGLTEK
+2018 AIPYGTSGLTES
-2030 NNILWKDGNDNYN
+2030 NDILWRDGNGDYN
-2043 VELTYLS
+2043 VVLTYLS
-2050 SIKIYDLGTPIGS
+2050 SMKIYDLGTPIKSGS
-2063 TTKLLLYFFAKDDK
+2063 TKQLLYFFAKDSK
-2077 GDLGSLYPDDGIVYA
+2077 NDLGSLYPDDGMVYA
-2092 RRIMVQKGNKATAYQ
+2092 RKIMVQKGTKATAYQ
-2107 PYVEHLTAALKGSTE
+2107 PYTGHAVQVSKSFVETAVQNGSTQI
-2122 VAGGLVMTDVLLL
+2122 AGGLTMTNLLLL
-2135 KDEKK
+2135 KDENKK
-2140 QISAGMSGLSD
+2140 ISAGMSGLSD

-2159 SYENAVKQANGLMAE
+2159 SYEDAVKQANGLVAE

-2186 GVGSNIGCFK
+2186 GIGSNIGCFK

-2221 CPSISVIKDD
+2221 YPSISVVKDN
-2231 NVVTRI
+2231 NVVTKI

-2339 SQSIGSTG
+2339 SQSIGSAG

-2382 QYNGNTYLV
+2382 RYNGKTYLV
-2391 SSYLYGISFGFGM
+2391 SSYLYGISFGFGI

-2411 GSIDFVDS
+2411 GSIDFVNS
-2419 DGVTNTIIGSNGI
+2419 DGVTNTIIGSNGM

-2446 SENQIYFRATGLP
+2446 SENQMYFQAAGLP
-2459 NDKTTKDSGQVCVK
+2459 NDKISKDSGQMCVK

-2479 DAFIDAFKNWAANYI
+2479 DAFIAAFRDWAANCI

-2500 SAALAKVLD
+2500 SAALDRVLD

>member
-9 DNSGNITKTPIFNIM
+9 DNNGNVTKTPIFNIM
-24 EGTYSGKDMGER
+24 EGIYSGKDMGER
-36 SISATIEFPTPID
+36 SITATIEFPTPID

-112 GCMQMRDALQQVN
+112 GCMQMRDVLQQVN

-150 AVLNERF
+150 AVMNERF
-157 PKSATGVAGVD
+157 PKTATGVAGVD

-197 VMDAILKLND
+197 VMDAVLKLND

-224 GFKRPYVCGV
+224 GFKRPYICGV

-332 REGSKTFDEIYPS
+332 REGSKTFDDIYPS

-368 EPDSSQYESG
+368 EPDSSQYKKG

-450 GNFRVPAQ
+450 GNYRVPAQ

-463 NYIAG
+463 DYIAG
-468 AAFAIHDEN
+468 SAFAIHDEN

-482 THEKYSGSI
+482 THEKYTGSI
-491 GAKKQ
+491 GAKQQ

-511 ADKIEIHDGE
+511 ADKIEIHEGE
-521 EKVVNPAKE
+521 ERVVNPAKE
-530 KYKNEVSIHQ
+530 KYQNEVSIHQ

-555 TSYDQ
+555 TAYDQ
-560 TTFQRQGY
+560 TSFQRQGY

-587 IEVNQVVDVPAVVI
+587 VEVNQVVDVPAVVI
-601 EDTDLN
+601 PDTDLN
-607 STDGSNQQYWEIFT
+607 SGNGTNQQYWEIFT

-662 ENDSKKVQEI
+662 ENNSKKVQEI
-672 YIPALD
+672 YIPALLD
-678 ENGQENKVF
+678 DGTENEAF
-687 FEGDKYV
+687 FRKDDYV
-694 SAAQC
+694 SEAQC

-850 RDIDYFIEQG
+850 RDIDYLIEQG
-860 IVKIDEK
+860 VVKLDEK

-881 KLYFSKDPTVLLNGI
+881 KLYFSKDPTNLVNGI
-896 HIDAPAEWICI
+896 HIDAPAEWIYI

-922 TDGVNVRIVE
+922 INGVNVRIVE

-938 NFVYYLTDLYFT
+938 NFAYYLTDLYLT

-970 HSQYGVLPKWY
+970 HSQFGVLPRWY

-1006 IYTPNTN
+1006 IYTPNIN

-1037 EVTMDCENTAMPFFD
+1037 EVTMDCENTTMPFFD

-1070 SWFVPEYIAE
+1070 SWFVPEYISE

-1095 FKFTLDETF
+1095 FKFTLEETF

-1118 DGNTEEVSVRLISII
+1118 DGKTEEVSVRLISVI

-1173 PSRRVGNTVSPMI
+1173 PSRRVGNAISPMI

-1206 SRIEDNEIL
+1206 SRIENNEIV
-1215 GDQVIRTQE
+1215 GDQIIRTQE

-1257 IMMLQIGADSMNYQ
+1257 IMMLQVGADSMNYQ

-1281 NVLSNCRIDRVAN
+1281 NALSNCRIDRVEN

-1315 EPQGLWYVAE
+1315 EPQGLWYVE
-1325 PAAVF
+1325 KPAQAF
-1330 DLAQVADE
+1330 DLAQVAD
-1338 DETLY
+1338 DNGTLY

-1354 IHDSRSAVWVCEPTQ
+1354 IHDSRSAVWVCEQTQ

-1383 GILNPDA
+1383 GILNPDN
-1390 EGHYSLIE
+1390 EGHYTLTE

-1428 GNFVLSDGTT
+1428 GNFVLSDGTNT
-1438 KALSYENG
+1438 ALSYING
-1446 ILTIGG
+1446 ILTISG
-1452 INDGDADSV
+1452 
-1461 LAKLG
+1461 
-1466 IIEKTAS
+1466 
-1473 SAQSAADDA
+1473 
-1482 KADAAAA
+1482 
-1489 QAALDNLEIGGR
+1489 
-1501 NLLTGT
+1501 
-1507 SSALRKVTAGSN
+1507 VTD
-1519 TVWGWRI
+1519 
-1526 PESNTYIA
+1526 
-1534 LEPNTTYTARMY
+1534 
-1546 IENHMTNIDAR
+1546 NID
-1557 IYIITSKTGK
+1557 KV
-1567 YNNQSD
+1567 
-1573 LTEFEPNHNKF
+1573 
-1584 PERFR
+1584 
-1589 IRPNQNGYSEITFT
+1589 
-1603 TLSDTVSGFVMVR
+1603 LSQL
-1616 FNTTGSTSVTTV
+1616 
-1628 TTAAGDYINYSKVK
+1628 
-1642 IEKGNKAT
+1642 
-1650 DWTPAPEDVEASI
+1650 
-1663 AESKTYTEGL
+1663 EGL
-1673 VTALGDTLQS
+1673 
-1683 QIDGVVDSYF
+1683 
-1693 MEGVP
+1693 
-1698 TTSNAPANEWTTDEL
+1698 
-1713 KKRHEGDTYTNIQQ
+1713 
-1727 YTKLGAGIWESGAI
+1727 
-1741 GVGSAYKNKAYA
+1741 
-1753 DCKYNMATSIRT
+1753 
-1765 KELLTNQPN
+1765 
-1774 QLLYVPSGYT
+1774 
-1784 VLVSRFDSNGKYI
+1784 
-1797 GSYVESAT
+1797 
-1805 SFTLPTDAA
+1805 
-1814 QIAIQL
+1814 
-1820 RASSNISAD
+1820 
-1829 IADTL
+1829 
-1834 GLCINPDA
+1834 
-1842 GKSWRWCKGTGDSPA
+1842 
-1857 TGWHWHEIADS
+1857 
-1868 DAVRALQSAA
+1868 
-1878 KAQDTADGKRRVF
+1878 QD
-1891 VVQPTPP
+1891 
-1898 YEIGD
+1898 
-1903 LWAQGSGDGKDILK
+1903 
-1917 CKTAKAAGQTFAQDD
+1917 
-1932 WESASS
+1932 
-1938 ALTAA
+1938 
-1943 QAAQNSVDNMVI
+1943 MVI
-1955 GGENVYTGNDKQ
+1955 GGENLYSWNDRE
-1967 MIINGE
+1967 MLIYGE
-1973 DAYGD
+1973 DANGD
-1978 EAETFRFNYFYT
+1978 EAESFRFNYFYT
-1990 LEARTTVVVTAKLEN
+1990 LETNTTAVVTAELEN
-2005 DDLLSGVNHLYVV
+2005 EDALSGVNNLYVV
-2018 AIPYGTSGLTEK
+2018 AIPYGTSGLTES
-2030 NNILWKDGNDNYN
+2030 NDVLWRDGKGNYN
-2043 VELTYLS
+2043 VVLTYLS
-2050 SIKIYDLGTPIGS
+2050 SMKIYDLGTPIKSGS
-2063 TTKLLLYFFAKDDK
+2063 TKQLLYFFAKDSK
-2077 GDLGSLYPDDGIVYA
+2077 NDLGSLYPDDGIVYA
-2092 RRIMVQKGNKATAYQ
+2092 RRIMVQFGTKATSYH
-2107 PYVEHLTAALKGSTE
+2107 PYTEHAVTVSNSFVKTAVQSGSTQI
-2122 VAGGLVMTDVLLL
+2122 VGGLTLTNLLLL
-2135 KDEKK
+2135 KNEQKE
-2140 QISAGMSGLSD
+2140 ISAGMSGLSD

-2159 SYENAVKQANGLMAE
+2159 SYEDAVKQANGLASE
-2174 LSKLLPV
+2174 LAKLLPV
-2181 LITKQ
+2181 LITKE

-2196 VLNEH
+2196 VISDH
-2201 AVEVNGSNGDK
+2201 AIEVQGTNGDK

-2221 CPSISVIKDD
+2221 YPSISVVKDN
-2231 NVVTRI
+2231 NVVTKI

-2295 NATNVEIYVKLYSPN
+2295 NATNVKIYVKLYSPN

-2339 SQSIGSTG
+2339 SQNIGSAG

-2382 QYNGNTYLV
+2382 QYNGKTYLV
-2391 SSYLYGISFGFGM
+2391 SSYLYGISFGFGI

-2411 GSIDFVDS
+2411 GSIDFVNS
-2419 DGVTNTIIGSNGI
+2419 DGVTNTIIGSNGM

-2446 SENQIYFRATGLP
+2446 SENQMYFQAAGLP
-2459 NDKTTKDSGQVCVK
+2459 NDKISKDSGQMCVK

-2479 DAFIDAFKNWAANYI
+2479 DAFIAAFRDWAANYI

-2500 SAALAKVLD
+2500 SAALDKVLN

>member
-9 DNSGNITKTPIFNIM
+9 DNNGNVTKTPIFNIM

-36 SISATIEFPTPID
+36 SITATIEFPTPID

-112 GCMQMRDALQQVN
+112 GCMQMRDVLQQVN

-157 PKSATGVAGVD
+157 PKTATGVAGVD

-197 VMDAILKLND
+197 VMDAVLKLND

-321 DSVEGI
+321 DSSEGI

-368 EPDSSQYESG
+368 EPDSSQYERG

-450 GNFRVPAQ
+450 GNYRVPAQ

-463 NYIAG
+463 DYIAG
-468 AAFAIHDEN
+468 SAFAIHDEN

-482 THEKYSGSI
+482 THEKYTGSI
-491 GAKKQ
+491 GAKQQ

-511 ADKIEIHDGE
+511 ADKIEIHEGE

-530 KYKNEVSIHQ
+530 KYQNEVSIHQ

-555 TSYDQ
+555 TAYDQ
-560 TTFQRQGY
+560 TSFQRQGY

-587 IEVNQVVDVPAVVI
+587 VEVNQVVDVPAVVI
-601 EDTDLN
+601 PDTDLN
-607 STDGSNQQYWEIFT
+607 SGNGTNQQYWEIFT

-672 YIPALD
+672 YIPALLD
-678 ENGQENKVF
+678 DGLKNKVF

-694 SAAQC
+694 TAAQC

-810 TLNSAK
+810 TLNSSK

-821 TSGLVSR
+821 SSGLVSR
-828 KTVYQT
+828 KSTIRNDYEAYVIKGSEYKET
-834 TYTESS
+834 RGKGYLNSMGIYSNAPTWTLESS
-840 QEKVYYTEQH
+840 NGVSVY
-850 RDIDYFIEQG
+850 DYFDVDFEIYSEDVERMAQ
-860 IVKIDEK
+860 
-867 TNKILKGDSAPITH
+867 
-881 KLYFSKDPTVLLNGI
+881 
-896 HIDAPAEWICI
+896 
-907 SDEDLSD
+907 DLSAKIWTLTFITNQDEQYKLRCYPTKKDD
-914 TTGEPFAP
+914 THYSLRVFMA
-922 TDGVNVRIVE
+922 
-932 RKTENS
+932 S
-938 NFVYYLTDLYFT
+938 Y
-950 LNAKNIRHNN
+950 
-960 SGQYL
+960 
-965 VDLSY
+965 DLSF
-970 HSQYGVLPKWY
+970 VKKCRNVKTWLA
-981 EDRDGKFLLGIVE
+981 
-994 YDMHYPHTYDET
+994 TYDV
-1006 IYTPNTN
+1006 I
-1013 LRPQGSRFF
+1013 LQRPDSTGVIVNQYVEMAGTRFF

-1037 EVTMDCENTAMPFFD
+1037 EVTMDCENTTMPFFD

-1070 SWFVPEYIAE
+1070 SWFVPEYISE

-1095 FKFTLDETF
+1095 FKFTLEETF

-1118 DGNTEEVSVRLISII
+1118 DGKTEEVSVRLISII

-1173 PSRRVGNTVSPMI
+1173 PSRRVGNAISPMI

-1206 SRIEDNEIL
+1206 SRIENNEIV
-1215 GDQVIRTQE
+1215 GDQIIRTQE

-1257 IMMLQIGADSMNYQ
+1257 IMMLQVGADSMNYQ

-1281 NVLSNCRIDRVAN
+1281 NALSNCRIDRVEN

-1315 EPQGLWYVAE
+1315 EPQGLWYVE
-1325 PAAVF
+1325 KPAQAF
-1330 DLAQVADE
+1330 DLAQVAD
-1338 DETLY
+1338 DNGTLY

-1354 IHDSRSAVWVCEPTQ
+1354 IHDSRSAVWVCEQTQ

-1383 GILNPDA
+1383 GILNPDN
-1390 EGHYSLIE
+1390 EGHYTLTE

-1428 GNFVLSDGTT
+1428 GNFVLSDGTNT
-1438 KALSYENG
+1438 ALSYING
-1446 ILTIGG
+1446 VLTISGVS
-1452 INDGDADSV
+1452 DS
-1461 LAKLG
+1461 
-1466 IIEKTAS
+1466 IEK
-1473 SAQSAADDA
+1473 
-1482 KADAAAA
+1482 
-1489 QAALDNLEIGGR
+1489 
-1501 NLLTGT
+1501 
-1507 SSALRKVTAGSN
+1507 V
-1519 TVWGWRI
+1519 
-1526 PESNTYIA
+1526 
-1534 LEPNTTYTARMY
+1534 
-1546 IENHMTNIDAR
+1546 
-1557 IYIITSKTGK
+1557 
-1567 YNNQSD
+1567 
-1573 LTEFEPNHNKF
+1573 
-1584 PERFR
+1584 
-1589 IRPNQNGYSEITFT
+1589 
-1603 TLSDTVSGFVMVR
+1603 LSQL
-1616 FNTTGSTSVTTV
+1616 
-1628 TTAAGDYINYSKVK
+1628 
-1642 IEKGNKAT
+1642 
-1650 DWTPAPEDVEASI
+1650 
-1663 AESKTYTEGL
+1663 EGL
-1673 VTALGDTLQS
+1673 
-1683 QIDGVVDSYF
+1683 
-1693 MEGVP
+1693 E
-1698 TTSNAPANEWTTDEL
+1698 
-1713 KKRHEGDTYTNIQQ
+1713 
-1727 YTKLGAGIWESGAI
+1727 
-1741 GVGSAYKNKAYA
+1741 
-1753 DCKYNMATSIRT
+1753 NMS
-1765 KELLTNQPN
+1765 
-1774 QLLYVPSGYT
+1774 
-1784 VLVSRFDSNGKYI
+1784 
-1797 GSYVESAT
+1797 
-1805 SFTLPTDAA
+1805 
-1814 QIAIQL
+1814 
-1820 RASSNISAD
+1820 
-1829 IADTL
+1829 
-1834 GLCINPDA
+1834 
-1842 GKSWRWCKGTGDSPA
+1842 
-1857 TGWHWHEIADS
+1857 
-1868 DAVRALQSAA
+1868 
-1878 KAQDTADGKRRVF
+1878 
-1891 VVQPTPP
+1891 
-1898 YEIGD
+1898 
-1903 LWAQGSGDGKDILK
+1903 
-1917 CKTAKAAGQTFAQDD
+1917 
-1932 WESASS
+1932 
-1938 ALTAA
+1938 
-1943 QAAQNSVDNMVI
+1943 I
-1955 GGENVYTGNDKQ
+1955 GGENVYSGNDVTIQ
-1967 MIINGE
+1967 ITAGE
-1973 DAYGD
+1973 KYILP
-1978 EAETFRFNYFYT
+1978 YFYT
-1990 LEARTTVVVTAKLEN
+1990 LEANKTAVVSAILDNFDYLDNVGN
-2005 DDLLSGVNHLYVV
+2005 LYVV
-2018 AIPYGTSGLTEK
+2018 AIPYGTGGLTEEK
-2030 NNILWKDGNDNYN
+2030 KVLF
-2043 VELTYLS
+2043 S
-2050 SIKIYDLGTPIGS
+2050 SDDDSAYMPYAKIYDLQTPIESGS
-2063 TTKLLLYFFAKDDK
+2063 TKQLLYFFAKDNKNDLESVYPET
-2077 GDLGSLYPDDGIVYA
+2077 GDVYA
-2092 RRIMVQKGNKATAYQ
+2092 RRIMVQFGTKATAYQ
-2107 PYVEHLTAALKGSTE
+2107 PYTGHAVQVSKSFVETAVQNGSTQI
-2122 VAGGLVMTDVLLL
+2122 AGGLTMTNLLLL
-2135 KDEKK
+2135 KDENKK
-2140 QISAGMSGLSD
+2140 ILAGMSGLSD

-2159 SYENAVKQANGLMAE
+2159 SYEDAVKQANGLASE
-2174 LSKLLPV
+2174 LAKLLPV
-2181 LITKQ
+2181 LITKE

-2196 VLNEH
+2196 VINDH
-2201 AVEVNGSNGDK
+2201 AVEVQGTNGDK

-2221 CPSISVIKDD
+2221 YPSISVVKDN
-2231 NVVTRI
+2231 NVVTKI

-2339 SQSIGSTG
+2339 SQSIGSAG
-2347 QMIVVHTN
+2347 QMIVVHAN

-2382 QYNGNTYLV
+2382 QYNGKTYLV
-2391 SSYLYGISFGFGM
+2391 SSYLYGISFGFGI

-2411 GSIDFVDS
+2411 GSIDFVNS
-2419 DGVTNTIIGSNGI
+2419 DGVTNTIIGSNGM
-2432 IVKGERGGFVQILN
+2432 IVKGERGGFVQMLN
-2446 SENQIYFRATGLP
+2446 SENQMYFQAAGLP
-2459 NDKTTKDSGQVCVK
+2459 NDKISKDSGQMCVK

-2479 DAFIDAFKNWAANYI
+2479 DAFIAAFRDWAANYI
-2494 QAKSGF
+2494 RAKSGF
-2500 SAALAKVLD
+2500 SAALDKVLD

>member
-9 DNSGNITKTPIFNIM
+9 DNNGNVTKTPIFNIM

-36 SISATIEFPTPID
+36 SITATIEFPTPID

-112 GCMQMRDALQQVN
+112 GCMQMRDVLQQVN

-157 PKSATGVAGVD
+157 PKTATGVAGVD

-197 VMDAILKLND
+197 VMDAVLKLND

-321 DSVEGI
+321 DSSEGI

-368 EPDSSQYESG
+368 EPDSSQYERG

-450 GNFRVPAQ
+450 GNYRVPAQ

-463 NYIAG
+463 DYIAG
-468 AAFAIHDEN
+468 SAFAIHDEN

-482 THEKYSGSI
+482 THEKYTGSI
-491 GAKKQ
+491 GAKQQ

-511 ADKIEIHDGE
+511 ADKIEIHEGE

-530 KYKNEVSIHQ
+530 KYQNEVSIHQ

-555 TSYDQ
+555 TAYDQ
-560 TTFQRQGY
+560 TSFQRQGY

-587 IEVNQVVDVPAVVI
+587 IEVNQVVDVPNVVI
-601 EDTDLN
+601 PDTDLN
-607 STDGSNQQYWEIFT
+607 STEGTNQQYWEIFT

-662 ENDSKKVQEI
+662 ENNSKKVQEI
-672 YIPALD
+672 YIPALLD
-678 ENGQENKVF
+678 DGVENEAF
-687 FEGDKYV
+687 FRKDDYV
-694 SAAQC
+694 SEAQC

-850 RDIDYFIEQG
+850 RDIDYLIEQG
-860 IVKIDEK
+860 VVKLDEK

-881 KLYFSKDPTVLLNGI
+881 KLYFSKDPTNLVNGI
-896 HIDAPAEWICI
+896 HIDAPAEWIYI

-922 TDGVNVRIVE
+922 INGVNVRIVE

-938 NFVYYLTDLYFT
+938 NFAYYLTDLYLT

-970 HSQYGVLPKWY
+970 HSQFGVLPRWY

-1006 IYTPNTN
+1006 IYTPNIN

-1037 EVTMDCENTAMPFFD
+1037 EVTMDCENTTMPFFD

-1070 SWFVPEYIAE
+1070 SWFVPEYISE

-1095 FKFTLDETF
+1095 FKFTLEETF

-1118 DGNTEEVSVRLISII
+1118 DGKTEEVSVRLISII

-1173 PSRRVGNTVSPMI
+1173 PSRRVGNAINPMI

-1257 IMMLQIGADSMNYQ
+1257 IMMLQVGADSMNYQ

-1281 NVLSNCRIDRVAN
+1281 NALSNCRIDRVEN

-1315 EPQGLWYVAE
+1315 EPQGLWYVEKPVQA
-1325 PAAVF
+1325 F
-1330 DLAQVADE
+1330 DLAQVAD
-1338 DETLY
+1338 DNGTLY

-1383 GILNPDA
+1383 GILNPDD
-1390 EGHYSLIE
+1390 EGHYTLTE

-1452 INDGDADSV
+1452 INDESADSI
-1461 LAKLG
+1461 LIRLG
-1466 IIEKTAS
+1466 LTEKVAED
-1473 SAQSAADDA
+1473 AQSTADSA
-1482 KADAAAA
+1482 K
-1489 QAALDNLEIGGR
+1489 AALDNLQIGGR
-1501 NLLTGT
+1501 NLAIFNTATVSSMRKGT
-1507 SSALRKVTAGSN
+1507 DYDFAQTNADTKTQLYLSIDDFNGSN
-1519 TVWGWRI
+1519 GSSFKSYVHNEVITEIGTYSYSFTLTADTSLLRI
-1526 PESNTYIA
+1526 KHNGSKVDVISVFHFT
-1534 LEPNTTYTARMY
+1534 EPLKAG
-1546 IENHMTNIDAR
+1546 TNLVL
-1557 IYIITSKTGK
+1557 S
-1567 YNNQSD
+1567 
-1573 LTEFEPNHNKF
+1573 L
-1584 PERFR
+1584 
-1589 IRPNQNGYSEITFT
+1589 TFT
-1603 TLSDTVSGFVMVR
+1603 
-1616 FNTTGSTSVTTV
+1616 NVTQGTF
-1628 TTAAGDYINYSKVK
+1628 AWKNVK
-1642 IEKGNKAT
+1642 IEKGTVAT

-1663 AESKTYTEGL
+1663 AENKEYAEGL
-1673 VTALGDTLQS
+1673 VTALGDNLQN
-1683 QIDGVVDSYF
+1683 QIDGVVDSFF

-1698 TTSNAPANEWTTDEL
+1698 TTANAPANEWTTDDL
-1713 KKRHEGDTYTNIQQ
+1713 KKRHEGDTYTDI
-1727 YTKLGAGIWESGAI
+1727 TKFVDDETTPYAGH
-1741 GVGSAYKNKAYA
+1741 
-1753 DCKYNMATSIRT
+1753 
-1765 KELLTNQPN
+1765 
-1774 QLLYVPSGYT
+1774 
-1784 VLVSRFDSNGKYI
+1784 
-1797 GSYVESAT
+1797 
-1805 SFTLPTDAA
+1805 
-1814 QIAIQL
+1814 
-1820 RASSNISAD
+1820 
-1829 IADTL
+1829 
-1834 GLCINPDA
+1834 
-1842 GKSWRWCKGTGDSPA
+1842 SWRWCKGTSDSPA
-1857 TGWHWHEIADS
+1857 TTWHWHEIADS
-1868 DAVRALQSAA
+1868 DAVRALQNAA

-1898 YEIGD
+1898 YDLGD
-1903 LWAQGSGDGKDILK
+1903 LWAQGNGEGKDMLK
-1917 CKTAKAAGQTFAQDD
+1917 CKTAKTAGQTFAQDD

-1938 ALTAA
+1938 ALAAA
-1943 QAAQNSVDNMVI
+1943 QAAQDSVDNMEI
-1955 GGENVYTGNDKQ
+1955 GGENLYTGDNPLT
-1967 MIINGE
+1967 IAVWNS
-1973 DAYGD
+1973 
-1978 EAETFRFNYFYT
+1978 R
-1990 LEARTTVVVTAKLEN
+1990 LVTYKLCTNLQNSGKYIFSCEN
-2005 DDLLSGVNHLYVV
+2005 STDS
-2018 AIPYGTSGLTEK
+2018 SGL
-2030 NNILWKDGNDNYN
+2030 
-2043 VELTYLS
+2043 
-2050 SIKIYDLGTPIGS
+2050 IGS
-2063 TTKLLLYFFAKDDK
+2063 TYIVGLLNQDDENDLRDNVNIPFGNDFAKQVFTIPNT
-2077 GDLGSLYPDDGIVYA
+2077 GNWSLVIRMLVM
-2092 RRIMVQKGNKATAYQ
+2092 RQTLTWTNIMVQKGTKATSYQ
-2107 PYVEHLTAALKGSTE
+2107 TALAFLGKAIKDMDTT
-2122 VAGGLVMTDVLLL
+2122 VTGGLLMTGVMML
-2135 KDEKK
+2135 KDTDNKTVT
-2140 QISAGMSGLSD
+2140 AGMSGLTEYIPDGETVAKKD
-2151 NVTMWGGG
+2151 NVLLWGGAD
-2159 SYENAVKQANGLMAE
+2159 YANAFVAANNADYAKKNGT
-2174 LSKLLPV
+2174 PITT
-2181 LITKQ
+2181 LIKKDGTGK
-2186 GVGSNIGCFK
+2186 IG
-2196 VLNEH
+2196 
-2201 AVEVNGSNGDK
+2201 
-2212 IVIDSNDNG
+2212 I
-2221 CPSISVIKDD
+2221 
-2231 NVVTRI
+2231 
-2237 SSEVLNKKKITLK
+2237 
-2250 RYTKI
+2250 
-2255 EYTDSTRVQIY
+2255 
-2266 TTNGAVNSR
+2266 
-2275 VNVSNS
+2275 
-2281 TLGLSVNQLYGLTF
+2281 
-2295 NATNVEIYVKLYSPN
+2295 
-2310 NYYNLSNFK
+2310 FK
-2319 ISFNLYLNNTLLSSV
+2319 ISDTQAVVDVPNQGQVVIDAGDTNGGIFIKDNRGLDKAVITPQNLDDISLNNTYIIQANESATDATFTNNSSWLCTKKIATFTDADKGTNIISGSGNFTIKLTFDPYYLQNNGNV
-2334 SETVA
+2334 DVLQISIMANFADNTSIIMETFVNDTIRYSDADAQNAINNRTTFIRTYSVTNINFARNVA
-2339 SQSIGSTG
+2339 ARTINGISISAELIGSTTG
-2347 QMIVVHTN
+2347 NETTEPACSFDGSSKITYSVFAQSKIILTTNPHTIIAKDGILSYYDSSKFFKVQN
-2355 LITSTKNITITSSGA
+2355 TST
-2370 DILNIRNVSVSG
+2370 G
-2382 QYNGNTYLV
+2382 Q
-2391 SSYLYGISFGFGM
+2391 
-2404 SESSFVD
+2404 
-2411 GSIDFVDS
+2411 
-2419 DGVTNTIIGSNGI
+2419 
-2432 IVKGERGGFVQILN
+2432 
-2446 SENQIYFRATGLP
+2446 QIYAKGLG
-2459 NDKTTKDSGQVCVK
+2459 TTKGTSGSGELYVSK
-2473 NTDTSR
+2473 N
-2479 DAFIDAFKNWAANYI
+2479 FVDAFK
-2494 QAKSGF
+2494 
-2500 SAALAKVLD
+2500 ALCDELNKFFQKVRTVGNNSTNADECVKKVTAVKNMLD
-2509 AVPKYDSLLGIEE
+2509 ATSIIANS